1 MKCKNTIAMVLAG
14 AMLLPSNAFAADLSQ
29 YKDFPN
35 DWSAKSLEQ
44 AIDNGLLNGS
54 NGMIDAKG
62 LLTRAQMAAIV
73 SRSFGAAK
81 TASLD
86 DYRDVL
92 PSAWYYSD
100 MAKAV
105 KMGAFQGANGLL
117 NPDATIT
124 REEAFTVLARAFALE
139 GGGSATLKDFVDGG
153 TVSSWA
159 SESVAAL
166 VAGGYVNGANGML
179 NLKNNITRAEF
190 AKVIT
195 GMAASYVGAEGVSSK
210 TVEGNVIVRESGAS
224 LSGMTING
232 DLIIAD
238 SADKVSLDNV
248 KVTGRIV
255 IRGGADAVGIKNTTA
270 GKGVLVSSPNG
281 AAAISVSGGS
291 VGTVTAKSDLS
302 LSGSVSN
309 VAVTDKATLTVEKNA
324 SVGTVTVSAAGSKVT
339 GDGKV
344 TNVQANANNVTVT
357 SKGAKVTAGSGVSGV
372 KAGDKAVE
380 SGKSETVGTASSSG
394 GSSSGG
400 GSSSSRSD
408 YSYVLMNIPY
418 GEFYKAE
425 LNENA
430 AAVDAVS
437 SATKNKTRIGTLA
450 GGSYHVNPDGSDITG
465 VTYPVRVKTSDLSG
479 LKKVTDSD
487 SVSIT
492 VNKKG
497 KDETSTYTGKEALF
511 ESASY
516 SYYAL
521 SSTPS
526 YYKEATLTD
535 GKWSFGKATGAA
547 SEDTATIAKFKT
559 SGHHADYEMKVESD
573 KITKGQKVY
582 AVVVTDTDGNS
593 YGLRHVAEIW
603 HAIELGFN
611 ADSPIAG
618 KTIKTI
624 TYYTDDGVIEL
635 NLNEALYVPAQAAT
649 AKVAEADFSAGETAV
664 TLSKDLPSDF
674 DAKYSVTVAD
684 KESDFFR
691 YENGK
696 ITWDK
701 NGEAPSGT
709 YQLTIT
715 DQGGK
720 YAPITAQINLNVYA
734 YAAVPYDEYWKSE
747 GVYLSGSDWKASSD
761 EVDRD
766 DNKGH
771 QEHDKGAFDAVS
783 RATTNHGLHRGS
795 FQQSVVVHGTKDG
808 ETYDYHPLA
817 WNDGNNFVDADGNT
831 YNRNEIG
838 ITSYDI
844 TGIKYVPVKVS
855 ASDFADFS
863 TKYTVTKNGKTL
875 QGGYSEQNLSAY
887 TAVAAVDKDTN
898 GLKEV
903 TKKGDSFS
911 FGARKTGSGSGIQGE
926 ELKTANEGIHAAAK
940 EYSGNFGEMLR
951 VDLDNTKDGTKY
963 YGDLGSH
970 MQTVVW
976 KYYGSGNEV
985 LATYG
990 TKFAAD
996 DWMHKSMGIQLGL
1009 TDSLRAKLPEG
1020 TDGTGKWTITVYA
1033 LGYSDTTYTVNVTA
1047 DNLPQKVDAMTDEQK
1062 TQLTA
1067 LKDAAKELLDNK
1079 SADEYKSV
1087 AEAQWAALTEHYNE
1101 AVTMLAKADATSA
1114 EAEEL
1119 LGELPG
1125 LIAPIK
1131 LAPVTETY
1139 TALFPVLNDKKYD
1152 DYWLEQ
1158 VAQKM
1163 GKSKTDDTVKKTT
1176 DYLKNVCS
1184 GKIYGEEAE
1193 KQYNKSDMFQFDC
1206 EFINGVDTIQFDGN
1220 TIKGTQDGKDVFSH
1234 QYNYIGEVTVGEG
1247 DMSFTGDLYKTN
1259 DKDAGEFTYFIMR
1272 DDTPDTTQHIE
1283 FRYGSDLEALKGYVT
1298 GKYAYWLAAGIPVNS
1313 EDDFVKKCIKLFV
1326 DENVE
1331 EQEATDAPEVSKME
1345 LTKDMFDTYYL
1356 MSFDGT
1362 DLTALDAYLNKIT
1375 EITINDTVCSY
1386 FSGYTLQVG
1395 TNGKDTIKFKES
1407 NFTADGTYN
1416 IVIKAEGYKDL
1427 TYTYTKGN
1435 GGNTEPDTPVTE
1447 TKHITGTISPE
1458 DDNTDGI
1465 EEAYDFSFDIKL
1477 QDGTILEI
1485 FNDTTNAG
1493 GNDTYWKKATT
1504 KGNPKKNQA
1513 GMFTQLLNKKASDIN
1528 EYDTVS
1534 GATVSSNAI
1543 KNAVKAALGA
1553 ND

>member
-44 AIDNGLLNGS
+44 AIDDGLLNGS

-73 SRSFGAAK
+73 SRAFGAAK

-100 MAKAV
+100 MGKAV

-117 NPDATIT
+117 NPDAPIT

-195 GMAASYVGAEGVSSK
+195 GMAASYVGAEGVSGK
-210 TVEGNVIVRESGAS
+210 TVEGNMIVRESGAS

-255 IRGGADAVGIKNTTA
+255 IRGGADAVSIKDSKA

-357 SKGAKVTAGSGVSGV
+357 SKGTKVTAGSGVSGV
-372 KAGDKAVE
+372 KAGDKAVD
-380 SGKSETVGTASSSG
+380 SGKTETVGTASSSG

-582 AVVVTDTDGNS
+582 AVVLTDTDGNT
-593 YGLRHVAEIW
+593 YGLHHVTEIW
-603 HAIELGFN
+603 RATELGFES
-611 ADSPIAG
+611 DSALVG
-618 KTIKTI
+618 KTISAV
-624 TYYTDDGVIEL
+624 TYYTDDGVIKLKLAEKL
-635 NLNEALYVPAQAAT
+635 YVPHIAKDAKAEVAKFDADAKETTLTLSGVPEDFAQNVKVPDGMSYADGKIKFGSALPGSYTVTVSDAKGKYADVTASFTVSTSKAAAKYDASSVALKKADSAEDADFTNFLKNITSVKVGDKKYAATDKDAVTIIKKDGAIDEDAKSNNEALFADGKEKTLTVSAAGYPDLT
-649 AKVAEADFSAGETAV
+649 FSYT
-664 TLSKDLPSDF
+664 P
-674 DAKYSVTVAD
+674 
-684 KESDFFR
+684 
-691 YENGK
+691 
-696 ITWDK
+696 
-701 NGEAPSGT
+701 T
-709 YQLTIT
+709 YT
-715 DQGGK
+715 
-720 YAPITAQINLNVYA
+720 YA
-734 YAAVPYDEYWKSE
+734 YAAVPYDEYWQSE
-747 GVYLSGSDWKASSD
+747 GVYLNKGSEWDAGSDA
-761 EVDRD
+761 RD
-766 DNKGH
+766 GH
-771 QEHDKGAFDAVS
+771 NEYDKGAFDAVS

-795 FQQSVVVHGTKDG
+795 FQQSVVIHTDDKD
-808 ETYDYHPLA
+808 YYPVA
-817 WNDGNNFVDADGNT
+817 WTDGDNFVDADGKT
-831 YNRNEIG
+831 YNKKEIG
-838 ITSYDI
+838 ITSYNI

-855 ASDFADFS
+855 SSDFADFC
-863 TKYTVTKNGKTL
+863 KQYTVTKNGETL
-875 QGGYSEQNLSAY
+875 QGGYSEFNLNAY

-903 TKKGDSFS
+903 TLGSNGYT
-911 FGARKTGSGSGIQGE
+911 FGARQTGEGSGIKGE
-926 ELKTANEGIHAAAK
+926 ALKTADKAITAAAK

-951 VDLDNTKDGTKY
+951 VDLNNN
-963 YGDLGSH
+963 YGDLGGH

-976 KYYGSGNEV
+976 KYYGTDEKNTTP

-996 DWMHKSMGIQLGL
+996 NWMHRIMGIQLGL
-1009 TDSLRAKLPEG
+1009 TDSLRAKLPKD

-1033 LGYSDTTYTVNVTA
+1033 LGYRDTTYEVNVTA
-1047 DNLPQKVDAMTDEQK
+1047 DNLPKKVEPMTEKQKEQLESLRDQAK
-1062 TQLTA
+1062 VLLA
-1067 LKDAAKELLDNK
+1067 AAKDSNNLTPAETTLKAHYDEIVALL
-1079 SADEYKSV
+1079 A
-1087 AEAQWAALTEHYNE
+1087 
-1101 AVTMLAKADATSA
+1101 
-1114 EAEEL
+1114 
-1119 LGELPG
+1119 
-1125 LIAPIK
+1125 
-1131 LAPVTETY
+1131 
-1139 TALFPVLNDKKYD
+1139 
-1152 DYWLEQ
+1152 
-1158 VAQKM
+1158 
-1163 GKSKTDDTVKKTT
+1163 
-1176 DYLKNVCS
+1176 
-1184 GKIYGEEAE
+1184 
-1193 KQYNKSDMFQFDC
+1193 
-1206 EFINGVDTIQFDGN
+1206 
-1220 TIKGTQDGKDVFSH
+1220 
-1234 QYNYIGEVTVGEG
+1234 
-1247 DMSFTGDLYKTN
+1247 
-1259 DKDAGEFTYFIMR
+1259 DKDATKAAADGLIQEVPGYITAVENERKSTTNKTANGEAT
-1272 DDTPDTTQHIE
+1272 
-1283 FRYGSDLEALKGYVT
+1283 VT
-1298 GKYAYWLAAGIPVNS
+1298 MTDGKYVAGSYQAKVTVTFDSDGRVVSVVDNDTQPGYNSTYW
-1313 EDDFVKKCIKLFV
+1313 
-1326 DENVE
+1326 
-1331 EQEATDAPEVSKME
+1331 TDATAMF
-1345 LTKDMFDTYYL
+1345 TKFV
-1356 MSFDGT
+1356 GK
-1362 DLTALDAYLNKIT
+1362 TAS
-1375 EITINDTVCSY
+1375 EI
-1386 FSGYTLQVG
+1386 
-1395 TNGKDTIKFKES
+1395 
-1407 NFTADGTYN
+1407 
-1416 IVIKAEGYKDL
+1416 
-1427 TYTYTKGN
+1427 
-1435 GGNTEPDTPVTE
+1435 
-1447 TKHITGTISPE
+1447 
-1458 DDNTDGI
+1458 DGI
-1465 EEAYDFSFDIKL
+1465 
-1477 QDGTILEI
+1477 
-1485 FNDTTNAG
+1485 NA
-1493 GNDTYWKKATT
+1493 
-1504 KGNPKKNQA
+1504 
-1513 GMFTQLLNKKASDIN
+1513 
-1528 EYDTVS
+1528 VS

-1543 KNAVKAALGA
+1543 KKAVKNALS
-1553 ND
+1553 N

>member
-44 AIDNGLLNGS
+44 AIDDGLLNGS

-73 SRSFGAAK
+73 SRAFGAAK

-100 MAKAV
+100 MGKAV

-117 NPDATIT
+117 NPDAPIT

-195 GMAASYVGAEGVSSK
+195 GMAASYVGAEGVSGK
-210 TVEGNVIVRESGAS
+210 TVEGNVIVRESGAP

-255 IRGGADAVGIKNTTA
+255 IRGGADAVGIKNTTT

-357 SKGAKVTAGSGVSGV
+357 SKGTKVTAGSGVSGV

-582 AVVVTDTDGNS
+582 AVVLTDTDGNT
-593 YGLRHVAEIW
+593 YGLHHVTEIW
-603 HAIELGFN
+603 RATELGFES
-611 ADSPIAG
+611 DSALVG
-618 KTIKTI
+618 KTISAV
-624 TYYTDDGVIEL
+624 TYYTDDGVIKLKLAEKL
-635 NLNEALYVPAQAAT
+635 YVPHIAKDAKAEVAKFDADAKETTLTLSGFPEDFAQNVKVPDGMSYADGKIKFGSALPGSYTVTVSDAKGKYADVTASFTVSTSKAAAKYDASSVALKKADSAEDADFTNFLKNITSVKVGDKKYAATDKDAVTIIKKDGAIDEDAKSNNEALFADGKEKTLTVSAAGYPDLT
-649 AKVAEADFSAGETAV
+649 FSYT
-664 TLSKDLPSDF
+664 P
-674 DAKYSVTVAD
+674 
-684 KESDFFR
+684 
-691 YENGK
+691 
-696 ITWDK
+696 
-701 NGEAPSGT
+701 T
-709 YQLTIT
+709 YT
-715 DQGGK
+715 
-720 YAPITAQINLNVYA
+720 YA
-734 YAAVPYDEYWKSE
+734 YAAVPYDEYWQSE
-747 GVYLSGSDWKASSD
+747 GVYL
-761 EVDRD
+761 
-766 DNKGH
+766 NKGSEWDAGFDARDGH
-771 QEHDKGAFDAVS
+771 NEYDKGAFDAVS

-795 FQQSVVVHGTKDG
+795 FQQSVVIHTADKD
-808 ETYDYHPLA
+808 YYPVA
-817 WNDGNNFVDADGNT
+817 WTDGDNFVDADGKT
-831 YNRNEIG
+831 YNKKEIG
-838 ITSYDI
+838 ITSYNI

-855 ASDFADFS
+855 SSDFADFC
-863 TKYTVTKNGKTL
+863 KQYTVTKNGETL
-875 QGGYSEQNLSAY
+875 QGGYSEFNLNAY

-903 TKKGDSFS
+903 TLGSNGYT
-911 FGARKTGSGSGIQGE
+911 FGARQTGEGSGIKGE
-926 ELKTANEGIHAAAK
+926 ALKTADKAITAAAK

-951 VDLDNTKDGTKY
+951 VDLNNN
-963 YGDLGSH
+963 YGDLGGH

-976 KYYGSGNEV
+976 KYYGTDEKNTTP

-996 DWMHKSMGIQLGL
+996 NWMHKTMGIQLGL
-1009 TDSLRAKLPEG
+1009 TDSLRAKLPDG
-1020 TDGTGKWTITVYA
+1020 KDGTGKWTITVYA
-1033 LGYSDTTYTVNVTA
+1033 LGYSDTTYTVNVA
-1047 DNLPQKVDAMTDEQK
+1047 AENLPKKVELMTEKQKEQLESLRDQAK
-1062 TQLTA
+1062 KL
-1067 LKDAAKELLDNK
+1067 LDAAADQNNLTPKEAELKKHYDEIVALLAK
-1079 SADEYKSV
+1079 SGANSV
-1087 AEAQWAALTEHYNE
+1087 EAQ
-1101 AVTMLAKADATSA
+1101 
-1114 EAEEL
+1114 EL
-1119 LGELPG
+1119 IDEVPK
-1125 LIAPIK
+1125 LI
-1131 LAPVTETY
+1131 
-1139 TALFPVLNDKKYD
+1139 
-1152 DYWLEQ
+1152 
-1158 VAQKM
+1158 
-1163 GKSKTDDTVKKTT
+1163 
-1176 DYLKNVCS
+1176 
-1184 GKIYGEEAE
+1184 
-1193 KQYNKSDMFQFDC
+1193 
-1206 EFINGVDTIQFDGN
+1206 
-1220 TIKGTQDGKDVFSH
+1220 KDVEDARK
-1234 QYNYIGEVTVGEG
+1234 QPT
-1247 DMSFTGDLYKTN
+1247 KP
-1259 DKDAGEFTYFIMR
+1259 DKPT
-1272 DDTPDTTQHIE
+1272 
-1283 FRYGSDLEALKGYVT
+1283 
-1298 GKYAYWLAAGIPVNS
+1298 
-1313 EDDFVKKCIKLFV
+1313 
-1326 DENVE
+1326 
-1331 EQEATDAPEVSKME
+1331 
-1345 LTKDMFDTYYL
+1345 
-1356 MSFDGT
+1356 
-1362 DLTALDAYLNKIT
+1362 
-1375 EITINDTVCSY
+1375 
-1386 FSGYTLQVG
+1386 
-1395 TNGKDTIKFKES
+1395 
-1407 NFTADGTYN
+1407 
-1416 IVIKAEGYKDL
+1416 
-1427 TYTYTKGN
+1427 
-1435 GGNTEPDTPVTE
+1435 TE
-1447 TKHITGTISPE
+1447 TKTITGKITPK
-1458 DDNTDGI
+1458 DDDDGNI
-1465 EEAYDFSFDIKL
+1465 DEGYNFSFDVTL
-1477 QDGTILEI
+1477 QDGTII
-1485 FNDTTNAG
+1485 NISNDTTDAG
-1493 GNDTYWKKATT
+1493 GNKKYWKWATT
-1504 KGNPKKNQA
+1504 EGHKGIT
-1513 GMFTQLLNKKASDIN
+1513 GLFTSLLNKTASEIGNVDAV
-1528 EYDTVS
+1528 T

-1543 KNAVKAALGA
+1543 KTAVKNALS

>member
-44 AIDNGLLNGS
+44 AIDDGLLNGS

-100 MAKAV
+100 MGKAV

-117 NPDATIT
+117 NPDAPIT

-195 GMAASYVGAEGVSSK
+195 GMAASYVGAEGVSGK

-255 IRGGADAVGIKNTTA
+255 IRGGAAAVGIKDTTA

-324 SVGTVTVSAAGSKVT
+324 SVGTVTVSAAGSKIT

-380 SGKSETVGTASSSG
+380 SGKTETVGSTSTSSG
-394 GSSSGG
+394 GSSG

-425 LNENA
+425 LSENA
-430 AAVDAVS
+430 PAVDAVS
-437 SATKNKTRIGTLA
+437 SATMNKTRSGLA
-450 GGSYHVNPDGSDITG
+450 AGSYHVNADGSDITG
-465 VTYPVRVKTSDLSG
+465 VIYPVRVKTSDLSG
-479 LKKVTDSD
+479 LTQVTDSS

-492 VNKKG
+492 TTLKG
-497 KDETSTYTGKEALF
+497 KTSTTEYKGQDALF
-511 ESASY
+511 ESESH
-516 SYYAL
+516 SYYYL

-526 YYKEATLTD
+526 FYKEATLSD
-535 GKWSFGKATGAA
+535 GKWTFGKATGAA
-547 SEDTATIAKFKT
+547 SEGTATIAKFKT
-559 SGHHADYEMKVESD
+559 SGHHTDYEIKVESD

-603 HAIELGFN
+603 HAIELGFE
-611 ADSPIAG
+611 ADSALVG
-618 KTIKTI
+618 KTISAV
-624 TYYTDDGVIEL
+624 TYYTDDGVIKL
-635 NLNEALYVPAQAAT
+635 NLAEKLHVPVISGAKAEVAKSAAD
-649 AKVAEADFSAGETAV
+649 AKETTL
-664 TLSKDLPSDF
+664 TLSGFPEDFAQNVKVPEGMSYADGKINFGSALPGSYTVTVS
-674 DAKYSVTVAD
+674 DAK
-684 KESDFFR
+684 
-691 YENGK
+691 
-696 ITWDK
+696 
-701 NGEAPSGT
+701 
-709 YQLTIT
+709 
-715 DQGGK
+715 GK
-720 YAPITAQINLNVYA
+720 YADVTANFTVSTSKVAAKYDSESVSLKAADGANDAALANYLKNITSVKVGDKEYAATDKDAVTIINSNGYLDLTAKPFADMKSGSSYTITVKANYYKDQEFTVTIPEHIYA
-734 YAAVPYDEYWKSE
+734 YAAVPYDEYWKNE
-747 GVYLSGSDWKASSD
+747 GVDLSGSDWDASSD

-766 DNKGH
+766 DGRGH

-795 FQQSVVVHGTKDG
+795 FQQSVVIHTADK
-808 ETYDYHPLA
+808 DYHPVSWTDA
-817 WNDGNNFVDADGNT
+817 DNFVDADGKT
-831 YNRNEIG
+831 YNKKEIG
-838 ITSYDI
+838 ITSYNI

-855 ASDFADFS
+855 SSDFVDFC
-863 TKYTVTKNGKTL
+863 KNYTVTQNGETL
-875 QGGYSEQNLSAY
+875 QGGFSEQNLSAY
-887 TAVAAVDKDTN
+887 TAVAAVDSTTN

-903 TKKGDSFS
+903 RKDGSTFS
-911 FGARKTGSGSGIQGE
+911 FGARQPGSGSGIKGE
-926 ELKTANEGIHAAAK
+926 TLKNADEAITAAPK

-951 VDLDNTKDGTKY
+951 VDLNNN

-976 KYYGSGNEV
+976 KYYGTDESNTTP

-996 DWMHKSMGIQLGL
+996 NWMHKTMGIQLGL
-1009 TDSLRAKLPEG
+1009 TDSLRFKLPEG
-1020 TDGTGKWTITVYA
+1020 TDGTGKWTLTVYA
-1033 LGYSDTTYTVNVTA
+1033 LGYSDTTYEVTVTA
-1047 DNLPQKVDAMTDEQK
+1047 DNLPKAVESMTAEQK
-1062 TQLTA
+1062 TQLEKLRNQA
-1067 LKDAAKELLDNK
+1067 KVLLDAAKDSNNLTPAETTLKAHYDEIVTLL
-1079 SADEYKSV
+1079 A
-1087 AEAQWAALTEHYNE
+1087 
-1101 AVTMLAKADATSA
+1101 
-1114 EAEEL
+1114 
-1119 LGELPG
+1119 
-1125 LIAPIK
+1125 
-1131 LAPVTETY
+1131 
-1139 TALFPVLNDKKYD
+1139 
-1152 DYWLEQ
+1152 
-1158 VAQKM
+1158 
-1163 GKSKTDDTVKKTT
+1163 
-1176 DYLKNVCS
+1176 
-1184 GKIYGEEAE
+1184 
-1193 KQYNKSDMFQFDC
+1193 
-1206 EFINGVDTIQFDGN
+1206 
-1220 TIKGTQDGKDVFSH
+1220 
-1234 QYNYIGEVTVGEG
+1234 
-1247 DMSFTGDLYKTN
+1247 
-1259 DKDAGEFTYFIMR
+1259 DKDATKAAADGLIQEVPGYIAAVENERKSTTNKTANGEAAVSFGYIAKVTVTFDSDGKVVSVVDNGTAPDSNSYFWNI
-1272 DDTPDTTQHIE
+1272 
-1283 FRYGSDLEALKGYVT
+1283 ALGHF
-1298 GKYAYWLAAGIPVNS
+1298 
-1313 EDDFVKKCIKLFV
+1313 DRFVGV
-1326 DENVE
+1326 
-1331 EQEATDAPEVSKME
+1331 
-1345 LTKDMFDTYYL
+1345 TKDTVD
-1356 MSFDGT
+1356 SV
-1362 DLTALDAYLNKIT
+1362 DAT
-1375 EITINDTVCSY
+1375 
-1386 FSGYTLQVG
+1386 
-1395 TNGKDTIKFKES
+1395 
-1407 NFTADGTYN
+1407 
-1416 IVIKAEGYKDL
+1416 
-1427 TYTYTKGN
+1427 
-1435 GGNTEPDTPVTE
+1435 
-1447 TKHITGTISPE
+1447 
-1458 DDNTDGI
+1458 
-1465 EEAYDFSFDIKL
+1465 
-1477 QDGTILEI
+1477 
-1485 FNDTTNAG
+1485 
-1493 GNDTYWKKATT
+1493 
-1504 KGNPKKNQA
+1504 
-1513 GMFTQLLNKKASDIN
+1513 
-1528 EYDTVS
+1528 S
-1534 GATVSSNAI
+1534 GATVSM
-1543 KNAVKAALGA
+1543 NAVKEAVKNALSK
-1553 ND
+1553 

>member
-1 MKCKNTIAMVLAG
+1 VKCKNTIAMVLAG

-29 YKDFPN
+29 YRDFPN

-44 AIDNGLLNGS
+44 AIDDGLLNGS

-73 SRSFGAAK
+73 SRAFGAAK

-100 MAKAV
+100 MGKAV

-117 NPDATIT
+117 NPDAPIT

-195 GMAASYVGAEGVSSK
+195 GMAASYVGAEGVSGK
-210 TVEGNVIVRESGAS
+210 TVEGNMVVRESGAS

-255 IRGGADAVGIKNTTA
+255 IRGGADAVSIKNTTA

-582 AVVVTDTDGNS
+582 AVVLTDTDGNT
-593 YGLRHVAEIW
+593 YGLHHVTEIW
-603 HAIELGFN
+603 RATELGFES
-611 ADSPIAG
+611 DSALVG
-618 KTIKTI
+618 KTISAV
-624 TYYTDDGVIEL
+624 TYYTDDGVIKLKLAEKL
-635 NLNEALYVPAQAAT
+635 YVPHIAKDAKAEVAKFDADAKETTLTLSGFPEDFAQNVKVPDGMSYADGKIKFGSALPGSYTVTVSDAKGKYADVTASFTVSTSKAAAKYDASSVALKKADSAEDADFTNFLKNITSVKVGDKKYAATDKDAVTIIKKDGAIDEDAKSNNEALFADGKEKTLTVSAAGYPDLT
-649 AKVAEADFSAGETAV
+649 FSYT
-664 TLSKDLPSDF
+664 P
-674 DAKYSVTVAD
+674 
-684 KESDFFR
+684 
-691 YENGK
+691 
-696 ITWDK
+696 
-701 NGEAPSGT
+701 T
-709 YQLTIT
+709 YT
-715 DQGGK
+715 
-720 YAPITAQINLNVYA
+720 YA
-734 YAAVPYDEYWKSE
+734 YAAVPYDEYWQSE
-747 GVYLSGSDWKASSD
+747 GVYL
-761 EVDRD
+761 
-766 DNKGH
+766 NKGSEWDAGFDARDGH
-771 QEHDKGAFDAVS
+771 NEYDKGAFDAVS

-795 FQQSVVVHGTKDG
+795 FQQSVVIHTADKD
-808 ETYDYHPLA
+808 YYPVA
-817 WNDGNNFVDADGNT
+817 WTDGDNFVDADGKT
-831 YNRNEIG
+831 YNKKEIG
-838 ITSYDI
+838 ITSYNI

-855 ASDFADFS
+855 SSDFADFC
-863 TKYTVTKNGKTL
+863 KQYTVTKNGETL
-875 QGGYSEQNLSAY
+875 QGGYSEFNLNAY

-903 TKKGDSFS
+903 TLGSNGYT
-911 FGARKTGSGSGIQGE
+911 FGARQTGEGSGIKGE
-926 ELKTANEGIHAAAK
+926 ALKTADKAITAAAK

-951 VDLDNTKDGTKY
+951 VDLNNN
-963 YGDLGSH
+963 YGDLGGH

-976 KYYGSGNEV
+976 KYYGTDEKNTTP

-996 DWMHKSMGIQLGL
+996 NWMHKTMGIQLGL
-1009 TDSLRAKLPEG
+1009 TDSLRAKLPDG
-1020 TDGTGKWTITVYA
+1020 KDGTGKWTITVYA
-1033 LGYSDTTYTVNVTA
+1033 LGYSDTTYTVNVA
-1047 DNLPQKVDAMTDEQK
+1047 AENLPKKVELMTEKQKEQLESLRDQAK
-1062 TQLTA
+1062 KL
-1067 LKDAAKELLDNK
+1067 LDAAADQNNLTPKEAELKKHYDEIVALLAK
-1079 SADEYKSV
+1079 SGANSV
-1087 AEAQWAALTEHYNE
+1087 EAQ
-1101 AVTMLAKADATSA
+1101 
-1114 EAEEL
+1114 EL
-1119 LGELPG
+1119 IDEVPK
-1125 LIAPIK
+1125 LI
-1131 LAPVTETY
+1131 
-1139 TALFPVLNDKKYD
+1139 
-1152 DYWLEQ
+1152 
-1158 VAQKM
+1158 
-1163 GKSKTDDTVKKTT
+1163 
-1176 DYLKNVCS
+1176 
-1184 GKIYGEEAE
+1184 
-1193 KQYNKSDMFQFDC
+1193 
-1206 EFINGVDTIQFDGN
+1206 
-1220 TIKGTQDGKDVFSH
+1220 KDVEDARK
-1234 QYNYIGEVTVGEG
+1234 QPT
-1247 DMSFTGDLYKTN
+1247 KP
-1259 DKDAGEFTYFIMR
+1259 DKPT
-1272 DDTPDTTQHIE
+1272 
-1283 FRYGSDLEALKGYVT
+1283 
-1298 GKYAYWLAAGIPVNS
+1298 
-1313 EDDFVKKCIKLFV
+1313 
-1326 DENVE
+1326 
-1331 EQEATDAPEVSKME
+1331 
-1345 LTKDMFDTYYL
+1345 
-1356 MSFDGT
+1356 
-1362 DLTALDAYLNKIT
+1362 
-1375 EITINDTVCSY
+1375 
-1386 FSGYTLQVG
+1386 
-1395 TNGKDTIKFKES
+1395 
-1407 NFTADGTYN
+1407 
-1416 IVIKAEGYKDL
+1416 
-1427 TYTYTKGN
+1427 
-1435 GGNTEPDTPVTE
+1435 TE
-1447 TKHITGTISPE
+1447 TKTITGKITPK
-1458 DDNTDGI
+1458 DDDDGNI
-1465 EEAYDFSFDIKL
+1465 DEGYNFSFDVTL
-1477 QDGTILEI
+1477 QDGTII
-1485 FNDTTNAG
+1485 NISNDTTDAG
-1493 GNDTYWKKATT
+1493 GNKKYWKWATT
-1504 KGNPKKNQA
+1504 EGHKGIT
-1513 GMFTQLLNKKASDIN
+1513 GLFTSLLNKTASEIGNVDAV
-1528 EYDTVS
+1528 T

-1543 KNAVKAALGA
+1543 KTAVKNALS

>member
-29 YKDFPN
+29 YRDFPN

-44 AIDNGLLNGS
+44 AIDDGLLNGS

-73 SRSFGAAK
+73 SRAFGAAK

-100 MAKAV
+100 MGKAV

-117 NPDATIT
+117 NPDAPIT

-195 GMAASYVGAEGVSSK
+195 GMAASYVGAEGVSGK
-210 TVEGNVIVRESGAS
+210 TVEGNMIVRESGAS

-255 IRGGADAVGIKNTTA
+255 IRGGADAVSIKNTTA

-582 AVVVTDTDGNS
+582 AVVLTDTDGNT
-593 YGLRHVAEIW
+593 YGLHHVTEIW
-603 HAIELGFN
+603 RATELGFES
-611 ADSPIAG
+611 DSALVG
-618 KTIKTI
+618 KTISAV
-624 TYYTDDGVIEL
+624 TYYTDDGVIKLKLAEKL
-635 NLNEALYVPAQAAT
+635 YVPHIAKDAKAEVAKFDADAKETTLTLSGFPEDFAQNVKVPDGMSYADGKIKFGSALPGSYTVTVSDAKGKYADVTASFTVSTSKAAAKYDASSVALKKADSAEDADFTNFLKNITSVKVGDKKYAATDKDAVTIIKKDGAIDEDAKSNNEALFADGKEKTLTVSAAGYPDLT
-649 AKVAEADFSAGETAV
+649 FSYT
-664 TLSKDLPSDF
+664 P
-674 DAKYSVTVAD
+674 
-684 KESDFFR
+684 
-691 YENGK
+691 
-696 ITWDK
+696 
-701 NGEAPSGT
+701 T
-709 YQLTIT
+709 YT
-715 DQGGK
+715 
-720 YAPITAQINLNVYA
+720 YA
-734 YAAVPYDEYWKSE
+734 YAAVPYDEYWQSE
-747 GVYLSGSDWKASSD
+747 GVYL
-761 EVDRD
+761 
-766 DNKGH
+766 NKGSEWDAGFDARDGH
-771 QEHDKGAFDAVS
+771 NEYDKGAFDAVS

-795 FQQSVVVHGTKDG
+795 FQQSVVIHTADKD
-808 ETYDYHPLA
+808 YYPVA
-817 WNDGNNFVDADGNT
+817 WTDGDNFVDADGKT
-831 YNRNEIG
+831 YNKKEIG
-838 ITSYDI
+838 ITSYNI

-855 ASDFADFS
+855 SSDFADFC
-863 TKYTVTKNGKTL
+863 KQYTVTKNGETL
-875 QGGYSEQNLSAY
+875 QGGYSEFNLNAY

-903 TKKGDSFS
+903 TLGSNGYT
-911 FGARKTGSGSGIQGE
+911 FGARQTGEGSGIKGE
-926 ELKTANEGIHAAAK
+926 ALKTADKAITAAAK

-951 VDLDNTKDGTKY
+951 VDLNNN
-963 YGDLGSH
+963 YGDLGGH

-976 KYYGSGNEV
+976 KYYGTDEKNTTP

-996 DWMHKSMGIQLGL
+996 NWMHKTMGIQLGL
-1009 TDSLRAKLPEG
+1009 TDSLRAKLPDG
-1020 TDGTGKWTITVYA
+1020 KDGTGKWTITVYA
-1033 LGYSDTTYTVNVTA
+1033 LGYSDTTYTVNVA
-1047 DNLPQKVDAMTDEQK
+1047 AENLPKKVELMTEKQKEQLESLRDQAK
-1062 TQLTA
+1062 KL
-1067 LKDAAKELLDNK
+1067 LDAAADQNNLTPKEAELKKHYDEIVALLAK
-1079 SADEYKSV
+1079 SGANSV
-1087 AEAQWAALTEHYNE
+1087 EAQ
-1101 AVTMLAKADATSA
+1101 
-1114 EAEEL
+1114 EL
-1119 LGELPG
+1119 IDEVPK
-1125 LIAPIK
+1125 LI
-1131 LAPVTETY
+1131 
-1139 TALFPVLNDKKYD
+1139 
-1152 DYWLEQ
+1152 
-1158 VAQKM
+1158 
-1163 GKSKTDDTVKKTT
+1163 
-1176 DYLKNVCS
+1176 
-1184 GKIYGEEAE
+1184 
-1193 KQYNKSDMFQFDC
+1193 
-1206 EFINGVDTIQFDGN
+1206 
-1220 TIKGTQDGKDVFSH
+1220 KDVEDARK
-1234 QYNYIGEVTVGEG
+1234 QPT
-1247 DMSFTGDLYKTN
+1247 KP
-1259 DKDAGEFTYFIMR
+1259 DKPT
-1272 DDTPDTTQHIE
+1272 
-1283 FRYGSDLEALKGYVT
+1283 
-1298 GKYAYWLAAGIPVNS
+1298 
-1313 EDDFVKKCIKLFV
+1313 
-1326 DENVE
+1326 
-1331 EQEATDAPEVSKME
+1331 
-1345 LTKDMFDTYYL
+1345 
-1356 MSFDGT
+1356 
-1362 DLTALDAYLNKIT
+1362 
-1375 EITINDTVCSY
+1375 
-1386 FSGYTLQVG
+1386 
-1395 TNGKDTIKFKES
+1395 
-1407 NFTADGTYN
+1407 
-1416 IVIKAEGYKDL
+1416 
-1427 TYTYTKGN
+1427 
-1435 GGNTEPDTPVTE
+1435 TE
-1447 TKHITGTISPE
+1447 TKTITGKITPK
-1458 DDNTDGI
+1458 DDDDGNI
-1465 EEAYDFSFDIKL
+1465 DEGYNFSFDVTL
-1477 QDGTILEI
+1477 QDGTII
-1485 FNDTTNAG
+1485 NISNDTTDAG
-1493 GNDTYWKKATT
+1493 GNKKYWKWATT
-1504 KGNPKKNQA
+1504 EGHKGIT
-1513 GMFTQLLNKKASDIN
+1513 GLFTSLLNKTASEIGNVDAV
-1528 EYDTVS
+1528 T

-1543 KNAVKAALGA
+1543 KTAVKNALS

>member
-29 YKDFPN
+29 YRDFPN

-44 AIDNGLLNGS
+44 AIDDGLLNGS

-73 SRSFGAAK
+73 SRAFGAAK

-100 MAKAV
+100 MGKAV

-117 NPDATIT
+117 NPDAPIT

-195 GMAASYVGAEGVSSK
+195 GMAASYVGAEGVSGK
-210 TVEGNVIVRESGAS
+210 TVEGNMIVRESGAS

-255 IRGGADAVGIKNTTA
+255 IRGGADAVSIKNTTA

-357 SKGAKVTAGSGVSGV
+357 NKGTKVTAGSGVSGV
-372 KAGDKAVE
+372 KAGDKTVDA
-380 SGKSETVGTASSSG
+380 GKTGTVGTAPSSG
-394 GSSSGG
+394 GSSSG

-418 GEFYKAE
+418 DEFYKAE
-425 LNENA
+425 LSENA
-430 AAVDAVS
+430 PAVDAVS
-437 SATKNKTRIGTLA
+437 SATKQKTRSGLA
-450 GGSYHVNPDGSDITG
+450 AGSYHVNADGSDITG
-465 VTYPVRVKTSDLSG
+465 VIYPVRVKTSDLSS
-479 LKKVTDSD
+479 LTQVTDSS

-492 VNKKG
+492 TTLKG
-497 KDETSTYTGKEALF
+497 KTSTTDYTGKDALF
-511 ESASY
+511 QSASH
-516 SYYAL
+516 SYYYL
-521 SSTPS
+521 SGTPS
-526 YYKEATLTD
+526 SYKEATLSD
-535 GKWSFGKATGAA
+535 GKWTFGKATGAA

-559 SGHHADYEMKVESD
+559 SGHHTDYEMEIESD
-573 KITKGQKVY
+573 KITEGQKVS
-582 AVVVTDTDGNS
+582 AVVLTDTDGNT

-603 HAIELGFN
+603 RATELGFGK
-611 ADSPIAG
+611 DSALVG
-618 KTIKTI
+618 KTISAV
-624 TYYTDDGVIEL
+624 TYYTDDGVIKL
-635 NLNEALYVPAQAAT
+635 NLEKKLYVPANAAT
-649 AKVAEADFSAGETAV
+649 VEADFSSGQTAV
-664 TLSKDLPSDF
+664 PFDLPSNF
-674 DAKYSVTVAD
+674 DAAYSFTVNGEASNFFTYAD
-684 KESDFFR
+684 
-691 YENGK
+691 GK

-701 NGEAPSGT
+701 SASDIPSGT
-709 YQLTIT
+709 YKLVIH
-715 DQGGK
+715 DKSGE
-720 YAPITAQINLNVYA
+720 YADITAQINLNVYA

-808 ETYDYHPLA
+808 EAYDYHPLA

-898 GLKEV
+898 GLKTV
-903 TKKGDSFS
+903 TKSRSGYT
-911 FGARKTGSGSGIQGE
+911 FGARQAGTGSGIQGE

-1101 AVTMLAKADATSA
+1101 AVTLLAKADATSA

-1176 DYLKNVCS
+1176 DYLKNICS

-1234 QYNYIGEVTVGEG
+1234 QYNYVGAITVGEG

-1331 EQEATDAPEVSKME
+1331 EQEATDAPKVSKME
-1345 LTKDMFDTYYL
+1345 LTKDMLDTYYL

-1375 EITINDTVCSY
+1375 EITINGTVCSY

-1447 TKHITGTISPE
+1447 TKTATLDMIQDQATAGASKKYKGDDYNITVTVKLSDGKITGVSATSTAGE
-1458 DDNTDGI
+1458 DDAEYFASLTSTFYDAFKGISADNT
-1465 EEAYDFSFDIKL
+1465 
-1477 QDGTILEI
+1477 
-1485 FNDTTNAG
+1485 
-1493 GNDTYWKKATT
+1493 
-1504 KGNPKKNQA
+1504 
-1513 GMFTQLLNKKASDIN
+1513 ASIDKI
-1528 EYDTVS
+1528 DAVS
-1534 GATVSSNAI
+1534 GATYSSATVKQAV
-1543 KNAVKAALGA
+1543 KNALSK
-1553 ND
+1553 

>member
-100 MAKAV
+100 MGKAV

-117 NPDATIT
+117 NPDAPIT

-195 GMAASYVGAEGVSSK
+195 GMAASYVGAEGVSGK

-255 IRGGADAVGIKNTTA
+255 IRGGADAVGIKDTTT

-372 KAGDKAVE
+372 KAGDKTVE
-380 SGKSETVGTASSSG
+380 SGKTETVGTASTSSG
-394 GSSSGG
+394 GSSGG

-418 GEFYKAE
+418 DEFYKAE

-479 LKKVTDSD
+479 LKTVTDSD

-492 VNKKG
+492 VKKSG
-497 KDETSTYTGKEALF
+497 KDETSTYTGREALF

-526 YYKEATLTD
+526 YYKEATLTN

-559 SGHHADYEMKVESD
+559 PGHHADYEIKVESD
-573 KITKGQKVY
+573 KIEKGQKVY
-582 AVVVTDTDGNS
+582 AVVLTDTDGNS
-593 YGLRHVAEIW
+593 YGLRHVVEIW
-603 HAIELGFN
+603 RATELGFE
-611 ADSPIAG
+611 ADSPIVG

-624 TYYTDDGVIEL
+624 TYYTDNGVIKL
-635 NLNEALYVPAQAAT
+635 NLAQEQYIPYI
-649 AKVAEADFSAGETAV
+649 AK
-664 TLSKDLPSDF
+664 
-674 DAKYSVTVAD
+674 DAKAEVAKSDADAKSTTLTLTGFPEDFKQEVKVPDGMTYSD
-684 KESDFFR
+684 
-691 YENGK
+691 GK
-696 ITWDK
+696 ITFGSALPGSYTVTVSDAK
-701 NGEAPSGT
+701 NKYAPVSTTFVLSTDTAVAGYNDTSKSLVKATDASDTAFANYLKNITSVKIGETTYNVSGKDAVKIIKDDGSIDENVKVNGEALFADGQKRTLVISATGYPALSVEYTPT
-709 YQLTIT
+709 YT
-715 DQGGK
+715 
-720 YAPITAQINLNVYA
+720 YA
-734 YAAVPYDEYWKSE
+734 YAAVPYDEYWQSE
-747 GVYLSGSDWKASSD
+747 GVTLSGSNLKASSD
-761 EVDRD
+761 VADRTQTSKD
-766 DNKGH
+766 GTVIE
-771 QEHDKGAFDAVS
+771 EHDKGAFDAVS

-795 FQQSVVVHGTKDG
+795 FQQSVVVHTADNK
-808 ETYDYHPLA
+808 DYHPVSWKDA
-817 WNDGNNFVDADGNT
+817 DNFVDADGKT
-831 YNRNEIG
+831 YNKKEIG

-855 ASDFADFS
+855 SSDFVDFC
-863 TKYTVTKNGKTL
+863 KNYTVTQNGETM
-875 QGGYSEQNLSAY
+875 QGGYGEVNLSAY
-887 TAVAAVDKDTN
+887 TAVAAVDSTTN

-903 TKKGDSFS
+903 TKNGSTFS
-911 FGARKTGSGSGIQGE
+911 FGARQTGSGSGIKGE
-926 ELKTANEGIHAAAK
+926 TLKNADEAITAAPK

-951 VDLDNTKDGTKY
+951 VDLNNN
-963 YGDLGSH
+963 YGDFGGH

-996 DWMHKSMGIQLGL
+996 NWMHKSMGIQLGL
-1009 TDSLRAKLPEG
+1009 TDSLRFKLPEG
-1020 TDGTGKWTITVYA
+1020 KDGTGKWTITVYA
-1033 LGYSDTTYTVNVTA
+1033 LGYSDTTYEVTVTA
-1047 DNLPQKVDAMTDEQK
+1047 DNLPKAVEPMTAEQK
-1062 TQLTA
+1062 TQLES
-1067 LKDAAKELLDNK
+1067 LRDQAKTLLDTAKDSNNLTPAETTLK
-1079 SADEYKSV
+1079 AHYDEIV
-1087 AEAQWAALTEHYNE
+1087 AL
-1101 AVTMLAKADATSA
+1101 LA
-1114 EAEEL
+1114 
-1119 LGELPG
+1119 
-1125 LIAPIK
+1125 
-1131 LAPVTETY
+1131 
-1139 TALFPVLNDKKYD
+1139 
-1152 DYWLEQ
+1152 
-1158 VAQKM
+1158 
-1163 GKSKTDDTVKKTT
+1163 
-1176 DYLKNVCS
+1176 
-1184 GKIYGEEAE
+1184 
-1193 KQYNKSDMFQFDC
+1193 
-1206 EFINGVDTIQFDGN
+1206 
-1220 TIKGTQDGKDVFSH
+1220 
-1234 QYNYIGEVTVGEG
+1234 
-1247 DMSFTGDLYKTN
+1247 
-1259 DKDAGEFTYFIMR
+1259 DKDAT
-1272 DDTPDTTQHIE
+1272 
-1283 FRYGSDLEALKGYVT
+1283 K
-1298 GKYAYWLAAGIPVNS
+1298 AA
-1313 EDDFVKKCIKLFV
+1313 
-1326 DENVE
+1326 
-1331 EQEATDAPEVSKME
+1331 
-1345 LTKDMFDTYYL
+1345 
-1356 MSFDGT
+1356 
-1362 DLTALDAYLNKIT
+1362 
-1375 EITINDTVCSY
+1375 
-1386 FSGYTLQVG
+1386 
-1395 TNGKDTIKFKES
+1395 
-1407 NFTADGTYN
+1407 ADGL
-1416 IVIKAEGYKDL
+1416 IQEVPGYIAAVENERA
-1427 TYTYTKGN
+1427 TKP
-1435 GGNTEPDTPVTE
+1435 TVE
-1447 TKHITGTISPE
+1447 TKTITGTISPS
-1458 DDNTDGI
+1458 DDKDENI
-1465 EEAYDFSFDIKL
+1465 ETGYNFSFEVTL
-1477 QDGTILEI
+1477 ENGTIMSI
-1485 FNDTTNAG
+1485 SNDTTDAG
-1493 GNDTYWKKATT
+1493 DNSKYWTWATT
-1504 KGNPKKNQA
+1504 EGHKGVA
-1513 GMFTQLLNKKASDIN
+1513 GLFNSLIGKSATEIDSVDA
-1528 EYDTVS
+1528 VS
-1534 GATVSSNAI
+1534 KATVSSNAI
-1543 KNAVKAALGA
+1543 KKAVKNALSK
-1553 ND
+1553 

>member
-14 AMLLPSNAFAADLSQ
+14 AMLLPTNAFAADLSQ
-29 YKDFPN
+29 YKDFPS

-44 AIDNGLLNGS
+44 AIDDGLLNGS

-73 SRSFGAAK
+73 SRAFGAAK

-100 MAKAV
+100 MGKAV

-117 NPDATIT
+117 NPDAPIT

-195 GMAASYVGAEGVSSK
+195 GMAASYVGAEGVSGK

-238 SADKVSLDNV
+238 SADKASLDNV

-255 IRGGADAVGIKNTTA
+255 IRGGADAVSIKDTTT

-380 SGKSETVGTASSSG
+380 SGKTETVGSTSISSG
-394 GSSSGG
+394 GSSGG
-400 GSSSSRSD
+400 GSNSSRSD

-418 GEFYKAE
+418 DEFYKAE

-437 SATKNKTRIGTLA
+437 SATKNKTRNGSLA

-497 KDETSTYTGKEALF
+497 KDETSTYTGREALF

-521 SSTPS
+521 SDTPS

-547 SEDTATIAKFKT
+547 SEDTATIAKFKAP
-559 SGHHADYEMKVESD
+559 GHHADYEMKVESD
-573 KITKGQKVY
+573 KIEKGQKVY

-603 HAIELGFN
+603 RATELGFES
-611 ADSPIAG
+611 DSALVG
-618 KTIKTI
+618 KTISAV
-624 TYYTDDGVIEL
+624 TYYTDDGVIKL
-635 NLNEALYVPAQAAT
+635 NLAKKLYAT
-649 AKVAEADFSAGETAV
+649 TVTAAEADFSSGETTV
-664 TLSKDLPSDF
+664 SFSNDLPSDF
-674 DAKYSVTVAD
+674 DAEYSVTVDD
-684 KESDFFR
+684 KESNFFQYDPKTR
-691 YENGK
+691 K
-696 ITWDK
+696 VTWNKDA
-701 NGEAPSGT
+701 EAPSGT
-709 YQLTIT
+709 YQLVIT
-715 DQGGK
+715 DK
-720 YAPITAQINLNVYA
+720 NNNYVPIIAQINLNVYA
-734 YAAVPYDEYWKSE
+734 YAAVPYDEYWRSE
-747 GVYLSGSDWKASSD
+747 GVYLSGDNWAASNSEQD
-761 EVDRD
+761 SRKEY
-766 DNKGH
+766 
-771 QEHDKGAFDAVS
+771 DKGAFDAVS
-783 RATTNHGLHRGS
+783 RATQNHGLHRGS
-795 FQQSVVVHGTKDG
+795 FQQDVVIHTADK
-808 ETYDYHPLA
+808 DYHPVYWLSGSEVA
-817 WNDGNNFVDADGNT
+817 DKDKGKKFVDQDGNT
-831 YNRNEIG
+831 YDKTQIG
-838 ITSYDI
+838 ITSYNI
-844 TGIKYVPVKVS
+844 TGIKYVPVKVK

-863 TKYTVTKNGKTL
+863 SKYTVTKNGGTL
-875 QGGYSEQNLSAY
+875 QGGYGEENLKSY

-911 FGARKTGSGSGIQGE
+911 FGARQTGSGSGIKGE
-926 ELKTANEGIHAAAK
+926 ELKTANEGIHAVAK
-940 EYSGNFGEMLR
+940 DYSGNFGEMLR
-951 VDLDNTKDGTKY
+951 VDLDNTKADTKY
-963 YGDLGSH
+963 YGDLGGH

-976 KYYGSGNEV
+976 KYYGPDESNTTP
-985 LATYG
+985 LAIYG

-996 DWMHKSMGIQLGL
+996 NWMHKSMGIQLGL
-1009 TDSLRAKLPEG
+1009 TDSLRFQLPEG
-1020 TDGTGKWTITVYA
+1020 TDGTGKWTLTVYA
-1033 LGYSDTTYTVNVTA
+1033 LGYSDTTYEVKVDA
-1047 DNLPQKVDAMTDEQK
+1047 KNLPQKVEPMTEEQRKKLESLRDEANTLLGAAADQNN
-1062 TQLTA
+1062 LTPKEAELKKHYDEIVA
-1067 LKDAAKELLDNK
+1067 LLAKSGANTEEAKELI
-1079 SADEYKSV
+1079 DEV
-1087 AEAQWAALTEHYNE
+1087 
-1101 AVTMLAKADATSA
+1101 
-1114 EAEEL
+1114 
-1119 LGELPG
+1119 PG
-1125 LIAPIK
+1125 LIKAVEDERKQPTKPDKPI
-1131 LAPVTETY
+1131 
-1139 TALFPVLNDKKYD
+1139 
-1152 DYWLEQ
+1152 
-1158 VAQKM
+1158 
-1163 GKSKTDDTVKKTT
+1163 
-1176 DYLKNVCS
+1176 
-1184 GKIYGEEAE
+1184 
-1193 KQYNKSDMFQFDC
+1193 
-1206 EFINGVDTIQFDGN
+1206 
-1220 TIKGTQDGKDVFSH
+1220 
-1234 QYNYIGEVTVGEG
+1234 
-1247 DMSFTGDLYKTN
+1247 
-1259 DKDAGEFTYFIMR
+1259 
-1272 DDTPDTTQHIE
+1272 
-1283 FRYGSDLEALKGYVT
+1283 
-1298 GKYAYWLAAGIPVNS
+1298 
-1313 EDDFVKKCIKLFV
+1313 
-1326 DENVE
+1326 
-1331 EQEATDAPEVSKME
+1331 
-1345 LTKDMFDTYYL
+1345 
-1356 MSFDGT
+1356 
-1362 DLTALDAYLNKIT
+1362 
-1375 EITINDTVCSY
+1375 
-1386 FSGYTLQVG
+1386 
-1395 TNGKDTIKFKES
+1395 
-1407 NFTADGTYN
+1407 
-1416 IVIKAEGYKDL
+1416 
-1427 TYTYTKGN
+1427 
-1435 GGNTEPDTPVTE
+1435 TE
-1447 TKHITGTISPE
+1447 TKTITGTIKPE
-1458 DDNTDGI
+1458 DDAKKNIVD
-1465 EEAYDFSFDIKL
+1465 AYDFSFEITL
-1477 QDGTILEI
+1477 QDGTII
-1485 FNDTTNAG
+1485 GFNNDTTDAGDDNAS
-1493 GNDTYWKKATT
+1493 YWKKATQ
-1504 KGNPKKNQA
+1504 GDSSKNIE
-1513 GMFTQLLNKKASDIN
+1513 GMFTKLLNKKASEIDGV
-1528 EYDTVS
+1528 DAVS
-1534 GATVSSNAI
+1534 KATVSSNAI
-1543 KNAVKAALGA
+1543 KKAIKNALS

>member
-44 AIDNGLLNGS
+44 AIDDGLLNGS

-100 MAKAV
+100 MGKAV

-117 NPDATIT
+117 NPDAPIT

-195 GMAASYVGAEGVSSK
+195 GMAASYVGAEGVSGK

-255 IRGGADAVGIKNTTA
+255 IRGGADAVSIKDTTA

-357 SKGAKVTAGSGVSGV
+357 SKGTKVTAGSGVSGV

-380 SGKSETVGTASSSG
+380 SGKTETVGSTSISSG
-394 GSSSGG
+394 GSSGG
-400 GSSSSRSD
+400 GSNSSRSD

-418 GEFYKAE
+418 DEFYKAE

-437 SATKNKTRIGTLA
+437 SATKNKTRNGSLA

-479 LKKVTDSD
+479 LTQVTDSS

-492 VNKKG
+492 TTLKG
-497 KDETSTYTGKEALF
+497 KTSTTEYKGQNALF
-511 ESASY
+511 ESESH
-516 SYYAL
+516 SYYYL

-526 YYKEATLTD
+526 FYKEATLSD
-535 GKWSFGKATGAA
+535 GKWTFGKATGAA
-547 SEDTATIAKFKT
+547 SEGTATIAKFKT
-559 SGHHADYEMKVESD
+559 SGHHTDYEIKVESD

-603 HAIELGFN
+603 HAIELGFE
-611 ADSPIAG
+611 ADSALVG
-618 KTIKTI
+618 KTISAV
-624 TYYTDDGVIEL
+624 TYYTDDGVIKL
-635 NLNEALYVPAQAAT
+635 NLAQEQYIPQQAAT
-649 AKVAEADFSAGETAV
+649 ATVTEADFAAGETTV
-664 TLSKDLPSDF
+664 TLSNDLPSDF
-674 DAKYSVTVAD
+674 TAAYSFTVNGEASNFFTYAD
-684 KESDFFR
+684 
-691 YENGK
+691 GK
-696 ITWDK
+696 ITWD
-701 NGEAPSGT
+701 ESASDIPSGT
-709 YQLTIT
+709 YQLVIH
-715 DQGGK
+715 DDSGK
-720 YAPITAQINLNVYA
+720 YADITAQIKLNVYA
-734 YAAVPYDEYWKSE
+734 YASVPYDEYWQSE
-747 GVYLSGSDWKASSD
+747 GVYLSGNNWTASSD
-761 EVDRD
+761 VADRTTS
-766 DNKGH
+766 NKDGSVTE
-771 QEHDKGAFDAVS
+771 EHDKGAFDAVS
-783 RATTNHGLHRGS
+783 RATQNHGLHRGS
-795 FQQSVVVHGTKDG
+795 FQQDVVIHTADR
-808 ETYDYHPLA
+808 DYHPVS
-817 WNDGNNFVDADGNT
+817 WPDEGKGNTFIDADGNT
-831 YNRNEIG
+831 YNKTEIG
-838 ITSYDI
+838 ITSYNI

-855 ASDFADFS
+855 ASDFADFC
-863 TKYTVTKNGKTL
+863 TKYTVTRNGETM
-875 QGGYSEQNLSAY
+875 QGGYSENNLSAY
-887 TAVAAVDKDTN
+887 TDLVAAVDANTN
-898 GLKEV
+898 GLKAV
-903 TKKGDSFS
+903 TKGKNGYT
-911 FGARKTGSGSGIQGE
+911 FGKRQTGTGSGIQGQSQ
-926 ELKTANEGIHAAAK
+926 KTADAGIAAAVK

-951 VDLDNTKDGTKY
+951 VDLDNTKDNTKY

-976 KYYGSGNEV
+976 KYYGTDESNTTP

-996 DWMHKSMGIQLGL
+996 NWMHKTMGIQLGL
-1009 TDSLRAKLPEG
+1009 TDSLRFKLPEG
-1020 TDGTGKWTITVYA
+1020 TDGTGKWTLTVYA
-1033 LGYSDTTYTVNVTA
+1033 LGYSDTTYEVTVTA
-1047 DNLPQKVDAMTDEQK
+1047 DNLPKAVESMTAEQK
-1062 TQLTA
+1062 TQLEKLRNQA
-1067 LKDAAKELLDNK
+1067 KVLLDAAKDSNNLTPAETTLKAHYDEIVTLL
-1079 SADEYKSV
+1079 A
-1087 AEAQWAALTEHYNE
+1087 
-1101 AVTMLAKADATSA
+1101 
-1114 EAEEL
+1114 
-1119 LGELPG
+1119 
-1125 LIAPIK
+1125 
-1131 LAPVTETY
+1131 
-1139 TALFPVLNDKKYD
+1139 
-1152 DYWLEQ
+1152 
-1158 VAQKM
+1158 
-1163 GKSKTDDTVKKTT
+1163 
-1176 DYLKNVCS
+1176 
-1184 GKIYGEEAE
+1184 
-1193 KQYNKSDMFQFDC
+1193 
-1206 EFINGVDTIQFDGN
+1206 
-1220 TIKGTQDGKDVFSH
+1220 
-1234 QYNYIGEVTVGEG
+1234 
-1247 DMSFTGDLYKTN
+1247 
-1259 DKDAGEFTYFIMR
+1259 DKDATKAAADGLIQEVPGYIAAVENERKSTTNKTANGEAAVSFGYIAKVTVTFDSDGKVVSVVDNGTAPDSNSYFWNI
-1272 DDTPDTTQHIE
+1272 
-1283 FRYGSDLEALKGYVT
+1283 ALGHF
-1298 GKYAYWLAAGIPVNS
+1298 
-1313 EDDFVKKCIKLFV
+1313 DRFVGV
-1326 DENVE
+1326 
-1331 EQEATDAPEVSKME
+1331 
-1345 LTKDMFDTYYL
+1345 TKDTVD
-1356 MSFDGT
+1356 SV
-1362 DLTALDAYLNKIT
+1362 DAT
-1375 EITINDTVCSY
+1375 
-1386 FSGYTLQVG
+1386 
-1395 TNGKDTIKFKES
+1395 
-1407 NFTADGTYN
+1407 
-1416 IVIKAEGYKDL
+1416 
-1427 TYTYTKGN
+1427 
-1435 GGNTEPDTPVTE
+1435 
-1447 TKHITGTISPE
+1447 
-1458 DDNTDGI
+1458 
-1465 EEAYDFSFDIKL
+1465 
-1477 QDGTILEI
+1477 
-1485 FNDTTNAG
+1485 
-1493 GNDTYWKKATT
+1493 
-1504 KGNPKKNQA
+1504 
-1513 GMFTQLLNKKASDIN
+1513 
-1528 EYDTVS
+1528 S
-1534 GATVSSNAI
+1534 GATVSM
-1543 KNAVKAALGA
+1543 NAVKEAVKNALSK
-1553 ND
+1553 

>member
-29 YKDFPN
+29 YRDFPN

-44 AIDNGLLNGS
+44 AIDDGLLNGS

-73 SRSFGAAK
+73 SRAFGAAK

-100 MAKAV
+100 MGKAV

-117 NPDATIT
+117 NPDAPIT

-195 GMAASYVGAEGVSSK
+195 GMAASYVGAEGVSGK
-210 TVEGNVIVRESGAS
+210 TVEGNMVVRESGAS

-255 IRGGADAVGIKNTTA
+255 IRGGADAVSIKNTTA

-380 SGKSETVGTASSSG
+380 SGKTETVGTASSSG

-582 AVVVTDTDGNS
+582 AVVLTDTDGNT
-593 YGLRHVAEIW
+593 YGLHHVTEIW
-603 HAIELGFN
+603 RATELGFES
-611 ADSPIAG
+611 DSALVG
-618 KTIKTI
+618 KTISAV
-624 TYYTDDGVIEL
+624 TYYTDDGVIKLKLAEKL
-635 NLNEALYVPAQAAT
+635 YVPHIAKDAKAEVAKFDADAKETTLTLSGFPEDFAQNVKVPDGMSYADGKIKFGSALPGSYTVTVSDAKGKYADVTASFTVSTSKAAAKYDASSVALKKADSAEDADFTNFLKNITSVKVGDKKYAATDKDAVTIIKKDGAIDEDAKSNNEALFADGKEKTLTVSAAGYPDLT
-649 AKVAEADFSAGETAV
+649 FSYT
-664 TLSKDLPSDF
+664 P
-674 DAKYSVTVAD
+674 
-684 KESDFFR
+684 
-691 YENGK
+691 
-696 ITWDK
+696 
-701 NGEAPSGT
+701 T
-709 YQLTIT
+709 YT
-715 DQGGK
+715 
-720 YAPITAQINLNVYA
+720 YA
-734 YAAVPYDEYWKSE
+734 YAAVPYDEYWQSE
-747 GVYLSGSDWKASSD
+747 GVYL
-761 EVDRD
+761 
-766 DNKGH
+766 NKGSEWDAGFDARDGH
-771 QEHDKGAFDAVS
+771 NEYDKGAFDAVS

-795 FQQSVVVHGTKDG
+795 FQQSVVIHTADKD
-808 ETYDYHPLA
+808 YYPVA
-817 WNDGNNFVDADGNT
+817 WTDGDNFVDADGKT
-831 YNRNEIG
+831 YNKKEIG
-838 ITSYDI
+838 ITSYNI

-855 ASDFADFS
+855 SSDFADFC
-863 TKYTVTKNGKTL
+863 KQYTVTKNGETL
-875 QGGYSEQNLSAY
+875 QGGYSEFNLNAY

-903 TKKGDSFS
+903 TLGSNGYT
-911 FGARKTGSGSGIQGE
+911 FGARQTGEGSGIKGE
-926 ELKTANEGIHAAAK
+926 ALKTADKAITAAAK

-951 VDLDNTKDGTKY
+951 VDLNNN
-963 YGDLGSH
+963 YGDLGGH

-976 KYYGSGNEV
+976 KYYGTDEKNTTP

-996 DWMHKSMGIQLGL
+996 NWMHKTMGIQLGL
-1009 TDSLRAKLPEG
+1009 TDSLRAKLPDG
-1020 TDGTGKWTITVYA
+1020 KDGTGKWTITVYA
-1033 LGYSDTTYTVNVTA
+1033 LGYSDTTYTVNVA
-1047 DNLPQKVDAMTDEQK
+1047 AENLPKKVELMTEKQKEQLESLRDQAK
-1062 TQLTA
+1062 KL
-1067 LKDAAKELLDNK
+1067 LDAAADQNNLTPKEAELKKHYDEIVALLAK
-1079 SADEYKSV
+1079 SGANSV
-1087 AEAQWAALTEHYNE
+1087 EAQ
-1101 AVTMLAKADATSA
+1101 
-1114 EAEEL
+1114 EL
-1119 LGELPG
+1119 IDEVPK
-1125 LIAPIK
+1125 LI
-1131 LAPVTETY
+1131 
-1139 TALFPVLNDKKYD
+1139 
-1152 DYWLEQ
+1152 
-1158 VAQKM
+1158 
-1163 GKSKTDDTVKKTT
+1163 
-1176 DYLKNVCS
+1176 
-1184 GKIYGEEAE
+1184 
-1193 KQYNKSDMFQFDC
+1193 
-1206 EFINGVDTIQFDGN
+1206 
-1220 TIKGTQDGKDVFSH
+1220 KDVEDARK
-1234 QYNYIGEVTVGEG
+1234 QPT
-1247 DMSFTGDLYKTN
+1247 KP
-1259 DKDAGEFTYFIMR
+1259 DKPT
-1272 DDTPDTTQHIE
+1272 
-1283 FRYGSDLEALKGYVT
+1283 
-1298 GKYAYWLAAGIPVNS
+1298 
-1313 EDDFVKKCIKLFV
+1313 
-1326 DENVE
+1326 
-1331 EQEATDAPEVSKME
+1331 
-1345 LTKDMFDTYYL
+1345 
-1356 MSFDGT
+1356 
-1362 DLTALDAYLNKIT
+1362 
-1375 EITINDTVCSY
+1375 
-1386 FSGYTLQVG
+1386 
-1395 TNGKDTIKFKES
+1395 
-1407 NFTADGTYN
+1407 
-1416 IVIKAEGYKDL
+1416 
-1427 TYTYTKGN
+1427 
-1435 GGNTEPDTPVTE
+1435 TE
-1447 TKHITGTISPE
+1447 TKTITGKITPK
-1458 DDNTDGI
+1458 DDDDGNI
-1465 EEAYDFSFDIKL
+1465 DEGYNFSFDVTL
-1477 QDGTILEI
+1477 QDGTII
-1485 FNDTTNAG
+1485 NISNDTTDAG
-1493 GNDTYWKKATT
+1493 GNKKYWKWATT
-1504 KGNPKKNQA
+1504 EGHKGIT
-1513 GMFTQLLNKKASDIN
+1513 GLFTSLLNKTASEIGNVDAV
-1528 EYDTVS
+1528 T

-1543 KNAVKAALGA
+1543 KTAVKNALS

>member
-44 AIDNGLLNGS
+44 AIDDGLLNGS

-100 MAKAV
+100 MGKAV

-117 NPDATIT
+117 NPDAPIT

-195 GMAASYVGAEGVSSK
+195 GMAASYVGAEGVSGK

-255 IRGGADAVGIKNTTA
+255 IRGGADAVGIKDTTT

-380 SGKSETVGTASSSG
+380 AGKTETVGTTTSGG
-394 GSSSGG
+394 GSSSG

-418 GEFYKAE
+418 DEFYKAE

-437 SATKNKTRIGTLA
+437 SATKNKTRNGSLV

-479 LKKVTDSD
+479 LKQVTDSD

-492 VNKKG
+492 VKNKKNE
-497 KDETSTYTGKEALF
+497 DETSTYIGKDALF

-516 SYYAL
+516 SYYVL

-526 YYKEATLTD
+526 YYKEATLTN

-547 SEDTATIAKFKT
+547 SEGAATIAKFKT
-559 SGHHADYEMKVESD
+559 SGHHTDYEIKVESD

-603 HAIELGFN
+603 HAIELGFE
-611 ADSPIAG
+611 ADSALVG
-618 KTIKTI
+618 KTISAV
-624 TYYTDDGVIEL
+624 TYYTDDGVIKL
-635 NLNEALYVPAQAAT
+635 NLAEKRYVPYI
-649 AKVAEADFSAGETAV
+649 AK
-664 TLSKDLPSDF
+664 
-674 DAKYSVTVAD
+674 DAKAEVAKSDADAKSTTLTLTGFPEDFKQEVKVPDGMTYSDGTITFNSALPGSYKVTV
-684 KESDFFR
+684 SDA
-691 YENGK
+691 K
-696 ITWDK
+696 
-701 NGEAPSGT
+701 
-709 YQLTIT
+709 
-715 DQGGK
+715 GK
-720 YAPITAQINLNVYA
+720 YADVTASFTVSTSKTVAQYDASSVALKKASDATSDADFTNFLKNITSVKVGDKKYAATDKDAVTIINSNGYLDLTAEPFADMKQNSSYTLTVKATGYADLTFDATIPEYIYA
-734 YAAVPYDEYWKSE
+734 YAAVPYDEYWQSE
-747 GVYLSGSDWKASSD
+747 GVYLNEGSEWDVGSDELDGRK
-761 EVDRD
+761 EY
-766 DNKGH
+766 
-771 QEHDKGAFDAVS
+771 DKGAFDAVS

-795 FQQSVVVHGTKDG
+795 FQQSVVIHTDG
-808 ETYDYHPLA
+808 RDYHPVSWSA
-817 WNDGNNFVDADGNT
+817 EKADGGNVFLDADGKT
-831 YNRNEIG
+831 YNKKEIG
-838 ITSYDI
+838 ITSYNI
-844 TGIKYVPVKVS
+844 TGIKYVPVQVS
-855 ASDFADFS
+855 SSDFVDFC
-863 TKYTVTKNGKTL
+863 KHYTVTQNGETL
-875 QGGYSEQNLSAY
+875 QGGFSENNLKSY

-903 TKKGDSFS
+903 TLGTTNGYT
-911 FGARKTGSGSGIQGE
+911 FGKRQTGTGSGIKDVEQKSADSDIVA
-926 ELKTANEGIHAAAK
+926 TAKNYADAQ
-940 EYSGNFGEMLR
+940 NFGAHLR
-951 VDLDNTKDGTKY
+951 VDLTNPKTEGTDKNGKPTQVDVKNAYGALGDN
-963 YGDLGSH
+963 

-976 KYYGSGNEV
+976 KYYGTTDPSASGATP

-996 DWMHKSMGIQLGL
+996 NWMHKSMGIQLGL
-1009 TDSLRAKLPEG
+1009 TDSLRFKLPDG
-1020 TDGTGKWTITVYA
+1020 KDGTGKWTITVYA
-1033 LGYSDTTYTVNVTA
+1033 LGYSDTTYEVTVTA
-1047 DNLPQKVDAMTDEQK
+1047 DNLPKAVEPMTEKQRKKLESLRDEANTLLGAAADQNN
-1062 TQLTA
+1062 LTLKEAELKKHYDEIVA
-1067 LKDAAKELLDNK
+1067 LLAKSGANTEEAKELI
-1079 SADEYKSV
+1079 DEV
-1087 AEAQWAALTEHYNE
+1087 
-1101 AVTMLAKADATSA
+1101 
-1114 EAEEL
+1114 
-1119 LGELPG
+1119 PG
-1125 LIAPIK
+1125 LIKAVK
-1131 LAPVTETY
+1131 DERDNQSNVVTKSVTLAMLQDQNVVGSKDEYEGGEYDITVTVT
-1139 TALFPVLNDKKYD
+1139 LDN
-1152 DYWLEQ
+1152 
-1158 VAQKM
+1158 
-1163 GKSKTDDTVKKTT
+1163 
-1176 DYLKNVCS
+1176 
-1184 GKIYGEEAE
+1184 GKITNVSATSTASKRTDKSCFASLAE
-1193 KQYNKSDMFQFDC
+1193 NAFYDNF
-1206 EFINGVDTIQFDGN
+1206 
-1220 TIKGTQDGKDVFSH
+1220 KD
-1234 QYNYIGEVTVGEG
+1234 I
-1247 DMSFTGDLYKTN
+1247 L
-1259 DKDAGEFTYFIMR
+1259 
-1272 DDTPDTTQHIE
+1272 
-1283 FRYGSDLEALKGYVT
+1283 
-1298 GKYAYWLAAGIPVNS
+1298 
-1313 EDDFVKKCIKLFV
+1313 
-1326 DENVE
+1326 
-1331 EQEATDAPEVSKME
+1331 ATDTSAI
-1345 LTKDMFDTYYL
+1345 D
-1356 MSFDGT
+1356 
-1362 DLTALDAYLNKIT
+1362 
-1375 EITINDTVCSY
+1375 EI
-1386 FSGYTLQVG
+1386 
-1395 TNGKDTIKFKES
+1395 
-1407 NFTADGTYN
+1407 
-1416 IVIKAEGYKDL
+1416 
-1427 TYTYTKGN
+1427 
-1435 GGNTEPDTPVTE
+1435 
-1447 TKHITGTISPE
+1447 
-1458 DDNTDGI
+1458 
-1465 EEAYDFSFDIKL
+1465 
-1477 QDGTILEI
+1477 
-1485 FNDTTNAG
+1485 NA
-1493 GNDTYWKKATT
+1493 
-1504 KGNPKKNQA
+1504 
-1513 GMFTQLLNKKASDIN
+1513 
-1528 EYDTVS
+1528 VS
-1534 GATVSSNAI
+1534 GATYSAATVKQAV
-1543 KNAVKAALGA
+1543 KNALS
-1553 ND
+1553 NN

>member
-29 YKDFPN
+29 YRDFPN

-44 AIDNGLLNGS
+44 AIDDGLLNGS

-73 SRSFGAAK
+73 SRAFGAAK

-100 MAKAV
+100 MGKAV

-117 NPDATIT
+117 NPDAPIT

-195 GMAASYVGAEGVSSK
+195 GMAASYVGAEGVSGK
-210 TVEGNVIVRESGAS
+210 TVEGNMVVRESGAS

-255 IRGGADAVGIKNTTA
+255 IRGGADAVSIKNTTA

-582 AVVVTDTDGNS
+582 AVVLTDTDGNT
-593 YGLRHVAEIW
+593 YGLHHVTEIW
-603 HAIELGFN
+603 RATELGFES
-611 ADSPIAG
+611 DSALVG
-618 KTIKTI
+618 KTISAV
-624 TYYTDDGVIEL
+624 TYYTDDGVIKLKLAEK
-635 NLNEALYVPAQAAT
+635 LYVPHI
-649 AKVAEADFSAGETAV
+649 AKDAKAEVAKFDADAKETTL
-664 TLSKDLPSDF
+664 TLSGFP
-674 DAKYSVTVAD
+674 
-684 KESDFFR
+684 E
-691 YENGK
+691 
-696 ITWDK
+696 
-701 NGEAPSGT
+701 
-709 YQLTIT
+709 
-715 DQGGK
+715 
-720 YAPITAQINLNVYA
+720 
-734 YAAVPYDEYWKSE
+734 
-747 GVYLSGSDWKASSD
+747 
-761 EVDRD
+761 
-766 DNKGH
+766 
-771 QEHDKGAFDAVS
+771 
-783 RATTNHGLHRGS
+783 
-795 FQQSVVVHGTKDG
+795 
-808 ETYDYHPLA
+808 
-817 WNDGNNFVDADGNT
+817 
-831 YNRNEIG
+831 
-838 ITSYDI
+838 
-844 TGIKYVPVKVS
+844 
-855 ASDFADFS
+855 DFA
-863 TKYTVTKNGKTL
+863 
-875 QGGYSEQNLSAY
+875 
-887 TAVAAVDKDTN
+887 
-898 GLKEV
+898 
-903 TKKGDSFS
+903 
-911 FGARKTGSGSGIQGE
+911 
-926 ELKTANEGIHAAAK
+926 
-940 EYSGNFGEMLR
+940 
-951 VDLDNTKDGTKY
+951 
-963 YGDLGSH
+963 
-970 MQTVVW
+970 
-976 KYYGSGNEV
+976 
-985 LATYG
+985 
-990 TKFAAD
+990 
-996 DWMHKSMGIQLGL
+996 
-1009 TDSLRAKLPEG
+1009 
-1020 TDGTGKWTITVYA
+1020 
-1033 LGYSDTTYTVNVTA
+1033 
-1047 DNLPQKVDAMTDEQK
+1047 
-1062 TQLTA
+1062 
-1067 LKDAAKELLDNK
+1067 
-1079 SADEYKSV
+1079 
-1087 AEAQWAALTEHYNE
+1087 
-1101 AVTMLAKADATSA
+1101 
-1114 EAEEL
+1114 
-1119 LGELPG
+1119 
-1125 LIAPIK
+1125 
-1131 LAPVTETY
+1131 
-1139 TALFPVLNDKKYD
+1139 
-1152 DYWLEQ
+1152 
-1158 VAQKM
+1158 
-1163 GKSKTDDTVKKTT
+1163 
-1176 DYLKNVCS
+1176 
-1184 GKIYGEEAE
+1184 
-1193 KQYNKSDMFQFDC
+1193 
-1206 EFINGVDTIQFDGN
+1206 
-1220 TIKGTQDGKDVFSH
+1220 
-1234 QYNYIGEVTVGEG
+1234 
-1247 DMSFTGDLYKTN
+1247 
-1259 DKDAGEFTYFIMR
+1259 
-1272 DDTPDTTQHIE
+1272 
-1283 FRYGSDLEALKGYVT
+1283 
-1298 GKYAYWLAAGIPVNS
+1298 
-1313 EDDFVKKCIKLFV
+1313 
-1326 DENVE
+1326 
-1331 EQEATDAPEVSKME
+1331 
-1345 LTKDMFDTYYL
+1345 
-1356 MSFDGT
+1356 
-1362 DLTALDAYLNKIT
+1362 
-1375 EITINDTVCSY
+1375 
-1386 FSGYTLQVG
+1386 
-1395 TNGKDTIKFKES
+1395 
-1407 NFTADGTYN
+1407 
-1416 IVIKAEGYKDL
+1416 
-1427 TYTYTKGN
+1427 
-1435 GGNTEPDTPVTE
+1435 
-1447 TKHITGTISPE
+1447 
-1458 DDNTDGI
+1458 
-1465 EEAYDFSFDIKL
+1465 
-1477 QDGTILEI
+1477 
-1485 FNDTTNAG
+1485 
-1493 GNDTYWKKATT
+1493 
-1504 KGNPKKNQA
+1504 
-1513 GMFTQLLNKKASDIN
+1513 
-1528 EYDTVS
+1528 
-1534 GATVSSNAI
+1534 
-1543 KNAVKAALGA
+1543 
-1553 ND
+1553 

>member
-29 YKDFPN
+29 YRDFPN

-44 AIDNGLLNGS
+44 AIDDGLLNGS

-73 SRSFGAAK
+73 SRAFGAAK

-100 MAKAV
+100 MGKAV

-117 NPDATIT
+117 NPDAPIT

-166 VAGGYVNGANGML
+166 GAGGYVNGANGML

-195 GMAASYVGAEGVSSK
+195 GMAASYVGAEGVSGK
-210 TVEGNVIVRESGAS
+210 TVEGNMVVRESGAS

-255 IRGGADAVGIKNTTA
+255 IRGGADAVSIKNTTA

-582 AVVVTDTDGNS
+582 AVVLTDTDGNT
-593 YGLRHVAEIW
+593 YGLHHVTEIW
-603 HAIELGFN
+603 RATELGFES
-611 ADSPIAG
+611 DSALVG
-618 KTIKTI
+618 KTISAV
-624 TYYTDDGVIEL
+624 TYYTDDGVIKLKLAEKL
-635 NLNEALYVPAQAAT
+635 YVPHIAKDAKAEVAKFDADAKETTLTLSGFPEDFAQNVKVPDGMSYADGKIKFGSALPGSYTVTVSDAKGKYADVTASFTVSTSKAAAKYDASSVALKKADSAEDADFTNFLKNITSVKVGDKKYAATDKDAVTIIKKDGAIDEDAKSNNEALFADGKEKTLTVSAAGYPDLT
-649 AKVAEADFSAGETAV
+649 FSYT
-664 TLSKDLPSDF
+664 P
-674 DAKYSVTVAD
+674 
-684 KESDFFR
+684 
-691 YENGK
+691 
-696 ITWDK
+696 
-701 NGEAPSGT
+701 T
-709 YQLTIT
+709 YT
-715 DQGGK
+715 
-720 YAPITAQINLNVYA
+720 YA
-734 YAAVPYDEYWKSE
+734 YAAVPYDEYWQSE
-747 GVYLSGSDWKASSD
+747 GVYL
-761 EVDRD
+761 
-766 DNKGH
+766 NKGSEWDAGFDARDGH
-771 QEHDKGAFDAVS
+771 NEYDKGAFDAVS

-795 FQQSVVVHGTKDG
+795 FQQSVVIHTADKD
-808 ETYDYHPLA
+808 YYPVA
-817 WNDGNNFVDADGNT
+817 WTDGDNFVDADGKT
-831 YNRNEIG
+831 YNKKEIG
-838 ITSYDI
+838 ITSYNI

-855 ASDFADFS
+855 SSDFADFC
-863 TKYTVTKNGKTL
+863 KQYTVTKNGETL
-875 QGGYSEQNLSAY
+875 QGGYSEFNLNAY

-903 TKKGDSFS
+903 TLGSNGYT
-911 FGARKTGSGSGIQGE
+911 FGARQTGEGSGIKGE
-926 ELKTANEGIHAAAK
+926 ALKTADKAITAAAK

-951 VDLDNTKDGTKY
+951 VDLNNN
-963 YGDLGSH
+963 YGDLGGH

-976 KYYGSGNEV
+976 KYYGTDEKNTTP

-996 DWMHKSMGIQLGL
+996 NWMHKTMGIQLGL
-1009 TDSLRAKLPEG
+1009 TDSLRAKLPDG
-1020 TDGTGKWTITVYA
+1020 KDGTGKWTITVYA
-1033 LGYSDTTYTVNVTA
+1033 LGYSDTTYTVNVA
-1047 DNLPQKVDAMTDEQK
+1047 AENLPKKVELMTEKQKEQLESLRDQAK
-1062 TQLTA
+1062 KL
-1067 LKDAAKELLDNK
+1067 LDAAADQNNLTPKEAELKKHYDEIVALLAK
-1079 SADEYKSV
+1079 SGANSV
-1087 AEAQWAALTEHYNE
+1087 EAQ
-1101 AVTMLAKADATSA
+1101 
-1114 EAEEL
+1114 EL
-1119 LGELPG
+1119 IDEVPK
-1125 LIAPIK
+1125 LI
-1131 LAPVTETY
+1131 
-1139 TALFPVLNDKKYD
+1139 
-1152 DYWLEQ
+1152 
-1158 VAQKM
+1158 
-1163 GKSKTDDTVKKTT
+1163 
-1176 DYLKNVCS
+1176 
-1184 GKIYGEEAE
+1184 
-1193 KQYNKSDMFQFDC
+1193 
-1206 EFINGVDTIQFDGN
+1206 
-1220 TIKGTQDGKDVFSH
+1220 KDVEDARK
-1234 QYNYIGEVTVGEG
+1234 QPT
-1247 DMSFTGDLYKTN
+1247 KP
-1259 DKDAGEFTYFIMR
+1259 DKPT
-1272 DDTPDTTQHIE
+1272 
-1283 FRYGSDLEALKGYVT
+1283 
-1298 GKYAYWLAAGIPVNS
+1298 
-1313 EDDFVKKCIKLFV
+1313 
-1326 DENVE
+1326 
-1331 EQEATDAPEVSKME
+1331 
-1345 LTKDMFDTYYL
+1345 
-1356 MSFDGT
+1356 
-1362 DLTALDAYLNKIT
+1362 
-1375 EITINDTVCSY
+1375 
-1386 FSGYTLQVG
+1386 
-1395 TNGKDTIKFKES
+1395 
-1407 NFTADGTYN
+1407 
-1416 IVIKAEGYKDL
+1416 
-1427 TYTYTKGN
+1427 
-1435 GGNTEPDTPVTE
+1435 TE
-1447 TKHITGTISPE
+1447 TKTITGKITPK
-1458 DDNTDGI
+1458 DDDDGNI
-1465 EEAYDFSFDIKL
+1465 DEGYNFSFDVTL
-1477 QDGTILEI
+1477 QDGTII
-1485 FNDTTNAG
+1485 NISNDTTDAG
-1493 GNDTYWKKATT
+1493 GNKKYWKWATT
-1504 KGNPKKNQA
+1504 EGHKGIT
-1513 GMFTQLLNKKASDIN
+1513 GLFTSLLNKTASEIGNVDAV
-1528 EYDTVS
+1528 T

-1543 KNAVKAALGA
+1543 KTAVKNALS

>member
-100 MAKAV
+100 MGKAV

-117 NPDATIT
+117 NPDAPIT

-195 GMAASYVGAEGVSSK
+195 GMAASYVGAEGVSGK
-210 TVEGNVIVRESGAS
+210 TVEGNMIVRESGAS

-255 IRGGADAVGIKNTTA
+255 IRGASTEASLKNCSA
-270 GKGVLVSSPNG
+270 GKGVLVSNPNG

-357 SKGAKVTAGSGVSGV
+357 SKGTKVTAGSGVSGV

-380 SGKSETVGTASSSG
+380 SGKTETVGTASTSSG
-394 GSSSGG
+394 GSSGG

-418 GEFYKAE
+418 DEFYKAE

-492 VNKKG
+492 VKKSG
-497 KDETSTYTGKEALF
+497 KDETSTYTGREALF

-526 YYKEATLTD
+526 YYKEATLTN

-559 SGHHADYEMKVESD
+559 PGHHADYEIKVESD
-573 KITKGQKVY
+573 KIEKGQKVY
-582 AVVVTDTDGNS
+582 AVVLTDTDGNS
-593 YGLRHVAEIW
+593 YGLRHVVEIW
-603 HAIELGFN
+603 RATELGFE
-611 ADSPIAG
+611 ADSPIVG

-624 TYYTDDGVIEL
+624 TYYTDNGVIKL
-635 NLNEALYVPAQAAT
+635 NLAQEQYIPYIASD
-649 AKVAEADFSAGETAV
+649 AKVTVASASVNASKTTV
-664 TLSKDLPSDF
+664 TLSGFPNDFEKNVEVPEGMTYSDGALTWTDAQPGSYTVTVS
-674 DAKYSVTVAD
+674 DAKNKYAPVSTTFVLSTDTAVAGYNDTNKSLVKATDASDTAFANYLKNITSVKIGETTYNVSGKDAVKIIKD
-684 KESDFFR
+684 DGSID
-691 YENGK
+691 ENVK
-696 ITWDK
+696 V
-701 NGEAPSGT
+701 NGEALFADGQKRTLVISATGYPALSVEYTPT
-709 YQLTIT
+709 YT
-715 DQGGK
+715 
-720 YAPITAQINLNVYA
+720 YA

-747 GVYLSGSDWKASSD
+747 GVYLSGSDWTASSD

-766 DNKGH
+766 DSKGH

-783 RATTNHGLHRGS
+783 RATSNHGLHRGS
-795 FQQSVVVHGTKDG
+795 FQQDVVIHTKDK
-808 ETYDYHPLA
+808 DYHPVY
-817 WNDGNNFVDADGNT
+817 WTDDKNFVDQDGNT
-831 YNRNEIG
+831 YDKTQIG
-838 ITSYDI
+838 ITSYNI
-844 TGIKYVPVKVS
+844 TGIKYVPVKVKT
-855 ASDFADFS
+855 ADFDDFC
-863 TKYTVTKNGKTL
+863 KAYTVTKNGKTL
-875 QGGYSEQNLSAY
+875 AGGYSEVNLSAY
-887 TAVAAVDKDTN
+887 TDLVAAVDADTN

-903 TKKGDSFS
+903 TKSGTSFT
-911 FGARKTGSGSGIQGE
+911 FGARQTGTGSGIKNQA
-926 ELKTANEGIHAAAK
+926 LKTADTGIKAAAK
-940 EYSGNFGEMLR
+940 DYSGSFGEMLR
-951 VDLDNTKDGTKY
+951 VDLDNTKDNTKY

-976 KYYGSGNEV
+976 KYYGDGDTV

-1009 TDSLRAKLPEG
+1009 TDSLRFKLPEG
-1020 TDGTGKWTITVYA
+1020 TDGTGKWTLTVYA
-1033 LGYSDTTYTVNVTA
+1033 LGYSDTTYEVTVTA
-1047 DNLPQKVDAMTDEQK
+1047 DNLPKAVEPMTAEQK
-1062 TQLTA
+1062 TQLTDLA
-1067 LKDAAKELLDNK
+1067 EKAKTYLDNTSTIYPTDVTKATLQDHYKQAADMLADDSAKE
-1079 SADEYKSV
+1079 
-1087 AEAQWAALTEHYNE
+1087 NE
-1101 AVTMLAKADATSA
+1101 AA
-1114 EAEEL
+1114 E
-1119 LGELPG
+1119 
-1125 LIAPIK
+1125 LI
-1131 LAPVTETY
+1131 T
-1139 TALFPVLNDKKYD
+1139 
-1152 DYWLEQ
+1152 
-1158 VAQKM
+1158 
-1163 GKSKTDDTVKKTT
+1163 
-1176 DYLKNVCS
+1176 
-1184 GKIYGEEAE
+1184 
-1193 KQYNKSDMFQFDC
+1193 
-1206 EFINGVDTIQFDGN
+1206 
-1220 TIKGTQDGKDVFSH
+1220 
-1234 QYNYIGEVTVGEG
+1234 
-1247 DMSFTGDLYKTN
+1247 
-1259 DKDAGEFTYFIMR
+1259 
-1272 DDTPDTTQHIE
+1272 
-1283 FRYGSDLEALKGYVT
+1283 
-1298 GKYAYWLAAGIPVNS
+1298 
-1313 EDDFVKKCIKLFV
+1313 
-1326 DENVE
+1326 
-1331 EQEATDAPEVSKME
+1331 E
-1345 LTKDMFDTYYL
+1345 LTGYL
-1356 MSFDGT
+1356 EKMN
-1362 DLTALDAYLNKIT
+1362 AA
-1375 EITINDTVCSY
+1375 
-1386 FSGYTLQVG
+1386 
-1395 TNGKDTIKFKES
+1395 
-1407 NFTADGTYN
+1407 
-1416 IVIKAEGYKDL
+1416 
-1427 TYTYTKGN
+1427 
-1435 GGNTEPDTPVTE
+1435 NTPSEPDQPTTE
-1447 TKHITGTISPE
+1447 TKTATLAIIRDQETAGSSKKYNGEDYNITVTVTLS
-1458 DDNTDGI
+1458 DGI
-1465 EEAYDFSFDIKL
+1465 ITDVSATSTAQDDDIDCFGRL
-1477 QDGTILEI
+1477 T
-1485 FNDTTNAG
+1485 DTFYNAFK
-1493 GNDTYWKKATT
+1493 NITATDTASIDAIDAVSKATY
-1504 KGNPKKNQA
+1504 
-1513 GMFTQLLNKKASDIN
+1513 S
-1528 EYDTVS
+1528 S
-1534 GATVSSNAI
+1534 ATVKQAV
-1543 KNAVKAALGA
+1543 KNALSK
-1553 ND
+1553 

>member
-1 MKCKNTIAMVLAG
+1 MG
-14 AMLLPSNAFAADLSQ
+14 
-29 YKDFPN
+29 
-35 DWSAKSLEQ
+35 
-44 AIDNGLLNGS
+44 
-54 NGMIDAKG
+54 
-62 LLTRAQMAAIV
+62 
-73 SRSFGAAK
+73 
-81 TASLD
+81 
-86 DYRDVL
+86 
-92 PSAWYYSD
+92 
-100 MAKAV
+100 KAV

-117 NPDATIT
+117 NPDAPIT

-195 GMAASYVGAEGVSSK
+195 GMAASYVGAEGVSGK
-210 TVEGNVIVRESGAS
+210 TVEGNMVVRESGAS

-255 IRGGADAVGIKNTTA
+255 IRGGADAVSIKNTTA

-582 AVVVTDTDGNS
+582 AVVLTDTDGNT
-593 YGLRHVAEIW
+593 YGLHHVTEIW
-603 HAIELGFN
+603 RATELGFES
-611 ADSPIAG
+611 DSALVG
-618 KTIKTI
+618 KTISAV
-624 TYYTDDGVIEL
+624 TYYTDDGVIKLKLAEKL
-635 NLNEALYVPAQAAT
+635 YVPHIAKDAKAEVAKFDADAKETTLTLSGFPEDFAQNVKVPDGMSYADGKIKFGSALPGSYTVTVSDAKGKYADVTASFTVSTSKAAAKYDASSVALKKADSAEDADFTNFLKNITSVKVGDKKYAATDKDAVTIIKKDGAIDEDAKSNNEALFADGKEKTLTVSAAGYPDLT
-649 AKVAEADFSAGETAV
+649 FSYT
-664 TLSKDLPSDF
+664 P
-674 DAKYSVTVAD
+674 
-684 KESDFFR
+684 
-691 YENGK
+691 
-696 ITWDK
+696 
-701 NGEAPSGT
+701 T
-709 YQLTIT
+709 YT
-715 DQGGK
+715 
-720 YAPITAQINLNVYA
+720 YA
-734 YAAVPYDEYWKSE
+734 YAAVPYDEYWQSE
-747 GVYLSGSDWKASSD
+747 GVYL
-761 EVDRD
+761 
-766 DNKGH
+766 NKGSEWDAGFDARDGH
-771 QEHDKGAFDAVS
+771 NEYDKGAFDAVS

-795 FQQSVVVHGTKDG
+795 FQQSVVIHTADKD
-808 ETYDYHPLA
+808 YYPVA
-817 WNDGNNFVDADGNT
+817 WTDGDNFVDADGKT
-831 YNRNEIG
+831 YNKKEIG
-838 ITSYDI
+838 ITSYNI

-855 ASDFADFS
+855 SSDFADFC
-863 TKYTVTKNGKTL
+863 KQYTVTKNGETL
-875 QGGYSEQNLSAY
+875 QGGYSEFNLNAY

-903 TKKGDSFS
+903 TLGSNGYT
-911 FGARKTGSGSGIQGE
+911 FGARQTGEGSGIKGE
-926 ELKTANEGIHAAAK
+926 ALKTADKAITAAAK

-951 VDLDNTKDGTKY
+951 VDLNNN
-963 YGDLGSH
+963 YGDLGGH

-976 KYYGSGNEV
+976 KYYGTDEKNTTP

-996 DWMHKSMGIQLGL
+996 NWMHKTMGIQLGL
-1009 TDSLRAKLPEG
+1009 TDSLRAKLPDG
-1020 TDGTGKWTITVYA
+1020 KDGTGKWTITVYA
-1033 LGYSDTTYTVNVTA
+1033 LGYSDTTYTVNVA
-1047 DNLPQKVDAMTDEQK
+1047 AENLPKKVELMTEKQKEQLESLRDQAK
-1062 TQLTA
+1062 KL
-1067 LKDAAKELLDNK
+1067 LDAAADQNNLTPKEAELKKHYDEIVALLAK
-1079 SADEYKSV
+1079 SGANSV
-1087 AEAQWAALTEHYNE
+1087 EAQ
-1101 AVTMLAKADATSA
+1101 
-1114 EAEEL
+1114 EL
-1119 LGELPG
+1119 IDEVPK
-1125 LIAPIK
+1125 LI
-1131 LAPVTETY
+1131 
-1139 TALFPVLNDKKYD
+1139 
-1152 DYWLEQ
+1152 
-1158 VAQKM
+1158 
-1163 GKSKTDDTVKKTT
+1163 
-1176 DYLKNVCS
+1176 
-1184 GKIYGEEAE
+1184 
-1193 KQYNKSDMFQFDC
+1193 
-1206 EFINGVDTIQFDGN
+1206 
-1220 TIKGTQDGKDVFSH
+1220 KDVEDARK
-1234 QYNYIGEVTVGEG
+1234 QPT
-1247 DMSFTGDLYKTN
+1247 KP
-1259 DKDAGEFTYFIMR
+1259 DKPT
-1272 DDTPDTTQHIE
+1272 
-1283 FRYGSDLEALKGYVT
+1283 
-1298 GKYAYWLAAGIPVNS
+1298 
-1313 EDDFVKKCIKLFV
+1313 
-1326 DENVE
+1326 
-1331 EQEATDAPEVSKME
+1331 
-1345 LTKDMFDTYYL
+1345 
-1356 MSFDGT
+1356 
-1362 DLTALDAYLNKIT
+1362 
-1375 EITINDTVCSY
+1375 
-1386 FSGYTLQVG
+1386 
-1395 TNGKDTIKFKES
+1395 
-1407 NFTADGTYN
+1407 
-1416 IVIKAEGYKDL
+1416 
-1427 TYTYTKGN
+1427 
-1435 GGNTEPDTPVTE
+1435 TE
-1447 TKHITGTISPE
+1447 TKTITGKITPK
-1458 DDNTDGI
+1458 DDDDGNI
-1465 EEAYDFSFDIKL
+1465 DEGYNFSFDVTL
-1477 QDGTILEI
+1477 QDGTII
-1485 FNDTTNAG
+1485 NISNDTTDAG
-1493 GNDTYWKKATT
+1493 GNKKYWKWATT
-1504 KGNPKKNQA
+1504 EGHKGIT
-1513 GMFTQLLNKKASDIN
+1513 GLFTSLLNKTASEIGNVDAV
-1528 EYDTVS
+1528 T

-1543 KNAVKAALGA
+1543 KTAVKNALS

>member
-44 AIDNGLLNGS
+44 AIDDGLLNGS

-100 MAKAV
+100 MGKAV

-117 NPDATIT
+117 NPDAPIT

-195 GMAASYVGAEGVSSK
+195 GMAASYVGAEGVSGK

-255 IRGGADAVGIKNTTA
+255 IRGGADAVGIKDTTT

-380 SGKSETVGTASSSG
+380 AGKTETVGSTSTSSG
-394 GSSSGG
+394 GSSGG

-418 GEFYKAE
+418 DEFYKAE

-437 SATKNKTRIGTLA
+437 SATKNKTRNGSLA

-479 LKKVTDSD
+479 LKQVTDSD

-492 VNKKG
+492 VKNKKDE
-497 KDETSTYTGKEALF
+497 DETSTYIGKDALF

-516 SYYAL
+516 SYYVL

-526 YYKEATLTD
+526 YYKEATLTN

-547 SEDTATIAKFKT
+547 SEATATIAKFKAP
-559 SGHHADYEMKVESD
+559 GHHANYEMEIESD
-573 KITKGQKVY
+573 KIEKGQKVY
-582 AVVVTDTDGNS
+582 AVVLTDTDGNS
-593 YGLRHVAEIW
+593 YGLHHVTEIW
-603 HAIELGFN
+603 HVTKLGFK
-611 ADSPIAG
+611 ADPALVG
-618 KTIKTI
+618 KTISAV
-624 TYYTDDGVIEL
+624 TYYTEDGIIKL
-635 NLNEALYVPAQAAT
+635 NLAEKLYVPVISGAKAEVAKSDADAKETTLTLSGFPEDFVKNVKVPKGMTYADGKISFGDALPGSYTVTVSDAKGIYADVTASFTVSTSKTVAQYDESNVSLKAVKGVNDAALENYLKNITSVKVGDKEYAAT
-649 AKVAEADFSAGETAV
+649 GKKVVTIINSNGYLDLTAEPFADMKFGS
-664 TLSKDLPSDF
+664 S
-674 DAKYSVTVAD
+674 Y
-684 KESDFFR
+684 
-691 YENGK
+691 
-696 ITWDK
+696 
-701 NGEAPSGT
+701 
-709 YQLTIT
+709 TIT
-715 DQGGK
+715 VKANYYKDQEFTVTI
-720 YAPITAQINLNVYA
+720 PEHIYA
-734 YAAVPYDEYWKSE
+734 YAAVPYDEYWQSE
-747 GVYLSGSDWKASSD
+747 KVYLNEDSDWGAGSDALD
-761 EVDRD
+761 
-766 DNKGH
+766 GH
-771 QEHDKGAFDAVS
+771 NEYDKGAFDAVS

-795 FQQSVVVHGTKDG
+795 FQQSVVIHTADKD
-808 ETYDYHPLA
+808 YYPVA
-817 WNDGNNFVDADGNT
+817 WTDGDNFVDADGKT
-831 YNRNEIG
+831 YNKKEIG
-838 ITSYDI
+838 ITSYNI
-844 TGIKYVPVKVS
+844 TGIKYVPVQVS
-855 ASDFADFS
+855 SSDFVDFC
-863 TKYTVTKNGKTL
+863 KHYTVTQNGETL
-875 QGGYSEQNLSAY
+875 QGGYGEVNLSAY
-887 TAVAAVDKDTN
+887 TAVAAVDSTTN

-903 TKKGDSFS
+903 TKNGSTFS
-911 FGARKTGSGSGIQGE
+911 FGARQTGSGSGIKGE
-926 ELKTANEGIHAAAK
+926 TLKNADEAITAAPK

-951 VDLDNTKDGTKY
+951 VDLNNN

-976 KYYGSGNEV
+976 KYYGDGDTV

-1009 TDSLRAKLPEG
+1009 TDSLRFKLPEG
-1020 TDGTGKWTITVYA
+1020 KDGTGKWTLTVYA
-1033 LGYSDTTYTVNVTA
+1033 LGYSDTTYEVTVTA
-1047 DNLPQKVDAMTDEQK
+1047 DNLPKAVEPMTNEQR
-1062 TQLTA
+1062 TQLTNLA
-1067 LKDAAKELLDNK
+1067 KQAKDLLPNYPDTSTANEAELKKHYDQA
-1079 SADEYKSV
+1079 
-1087 AEAQWAALTEHYNE
+1087 AALLENE
-1101 AVTMLAKADATSA
+1101 DATSA
-1114 EAEEL
+1114 AAAEL
-1119 LGELPG
+1119 IDELPG
-1125 LIAPIK
+1125 LIQAVKDERATKPTTT
-1131 LAPVTETY
+1131 VQYGQY
-1139 TALFPVLNDKKYD
+1139 T
-1152 DYWLEQ
+1152 
-1158 VAQKM
+1158 
-1163 GKSKTDDTVKKTT
+1163 
-1176 DYLKNVCS
+1176 
-1184 GKIYGEEAE
+1184 I
-1193 KQYNKSDMFQFDC
+1193 
-1206 EFINGVDTIQFDGN
+1206 
-1220 TIKGTQDGKDVFSH
+1220 
-1234 QYNYIGEVTVGEG
+1234 
-1247 DMSFTGDLYKTN
+1247 
-1259 DKDAGEFTYFIMR
+1259 
-1272 DDTPDTTQHIE
+1272 
-1283 FRYGSDLEALKGYVT
+1283 
-1298 GKYAYWLAAGIPVNS
+1298 S
-1313 EDDFVKKCIKLFV
+1313 EDDLEDPYTVKLKV
-1326 DENVE
+1326 
-1331 EQEATDAPEVSKME
+1331 T
-1345 LTKDMFDTYYL
+1345 
-1356 MSFDGT
+1356 
-1362 DLTALDAYLNKIT
+1362 LN
-1375 EITINDTVCSY
+1375 S
-1386 FSGYTLQVG
+1386 
-1395 TNGKDTIKFKES
+1395 
-1407 NFTADGTYN
+1407 
-1416 IVIKAEGYKDL
+1416 
-1427 TYTYTKGN
+1427 
-1435 GGNTEPDTPVTE
+1435 
-1447 TKHITGTISPE
+1447 
-1458 DDNTDGI
+1458 
-1465 EEAYDFSFDIKL
+1465 
-1477 QDGTILEI
+1477 DGTIKLVEDNGTEPGESNTS
-1485 FNDTTNAG
+1485 FWNNAKNGYTN
-1493 GNDTYWKKATT
+1493 T
-1504 KGNPKKNQA
+1504 KKNETYI
-1513 GMFTQLLNKKASDIN
+1513 GLFTSLIGKSATEIDSVDA
-1528 EYDTVS
+1528 VS
-1534 GATVSSNAI
+1534 KATVSSNAI
-1543 KNAVKAALGA
+1543 KKAVKNALSK
-1553 ND
+1553 

>member
-29 YKDFPN
+29 YRDFPN

-44 AIDNGLLNGS
+44 AIDDGLLNGS

-73 SRSFGAAK
+73 SRAFGAAK

-100 MAKAV
+100 MGKAV

-117 NPDATIT
+117 NPDAPIT
-124 REEAFTVLARAFALE
+124 REETFTVLARAFALE

-195 GMAASYVGAEGVSSK
+195 GMAASYVGAEGVSGK
-210 TVEGNVIVRESGAS
+210 TVEGNMVVRESGAS

-255 IRGGADAVGIKNTTA
+255 IRGGADAVSIKNTTA

-582 AVVVTDTDGNS
+582 AVVLTDTDGNT
-593 YGLRHVAEIW
+593 YGLHHVTEIW
-603 HAIELGFN
+603 RATELGFES
-611 ADSPIAG
+611 DSALVG
-618 KTIKTI
+618 KTISAV
-624 TYYTDDGVIEL
+624 TYYTDDGVIKLKLAEKL
-635 NLNEALYVPAQAAT
+635 YVPHIAKDAKAEVAKFDADAKETTLTLSGFPEDFAQNVKVPDGMSYADGKIKFGSALPGSYTVTVSDAKGKYADVTASFTVSTSKAAAKYDASSVALKKADSAEDADFTNFLKNITSVKVGDKKYAATDKDAVTIIKKDGAIDEDAKSNNEALFADGKEKTLTVSAAGYPDLT
-649 AKVAEADFSAGETAV
+649 FSYT
-664 TLSKDLPSDF
+664 P
-674 DAKYSVTVAD
+674 
-684 KESDFFR
+684 
-691 YENGK
+691 
-696 ITWDK
+696 
-701 NGEAPSGT
+701 T
-709 YQLTIT
+709 YT
-715 DQGGK
+715 
-720 YAPITAQINLNVYA
+720 YA
-734 YAAVPYDEYWKSE
+734 YAAVPYDEYWQSE
-747 GVYLSGSDWKASSD
+747 GVYL
-761 EVDRD
+761 
-766 DNKGH
+766 NKGSEWDAGFDARDGH
-771 QEHDKGAFDAVS
+771 NEYDKGAFDAVS

-795 FQQSVVVHGTKDG
+795 FQQSVVIHTADKD
-808 ETYDYHPLA
+808 YYPVA
-817 WNDGNNFVDADGNT
+817 WTDGDNFVDADGKT
-831 YNRNEIG
+831 YNKKEIG
-838 ITSYDI
+838 ITSYNI

-855 ASDFADFS
+855 SSDFADFC
-863 TKYTVTKNGKTL
+863 KQYTVTKNGETL
-875 QGGYSEQNLSAY
+875 QGGYSEFNLNAY

-903 TKKGDSFS
+903 TLGSNGYT
-911 FGARKTGSGSGIQGE
+911 FGARQTGEGSGIKGE
-926 ELKTANEGIHAAAK
+926 ALKTADKAITAAAK

-951 VDLDNTKDGTKY
+951 VDLNNN
-963 YGDLGSH
+963 YGDLGGH

-976 KYYGSGNEV
+976 KYYGTDEKNTTP

-996 DWMHKSMGIQLGL
+996 NWMHKTMGIQLGL
-1009 TDSLRAKLPEG
+1009 TDSLRAKLPDG
-1020 TDGTGKWTITVYA
+1020 KDGTGKWTITVYA
-1033 LGYSDTTYTVNVTA
+1033 LGYSDTTYTVNVA
-1047 DNLPQKVDAMTDEQK
+1047 AENLPKKVELMTEKQKEQLESLRDQAK
-1062 TQLTA
+1062 KL
-1067 LKDAAKELLDNK
+1067 LDAAADQNNLTPKEAELKKHYDEIVALLAK
-1079 SADEYKSV
+1079 SGANSV
-1087 AEAQWAALTEHYNE
+1087 EAQ
-1101 AVTMLAKADATSA
+1101 
-1114 EAEEL
+1114 EL
-1119 LGELPG
+1119 IDEVPK
-1125 LIAPIK
+1125 LI
-1131 LAPVTETY
+1131 
-1139 TALFPVLNDKKYD
+1139 
-1152 DYWLEQ
+1152 
-1158 VAQKM
+1158 
-1163 GKSKTDDTVKKTT
+1163 
-1176 DYLKNVCS
+1176 
-1184 GKIYGEEAE
+1184 
-1193 KQYNKSDMFQFDC
+1193 
-1206 EFINGVDTIQFDGN
+1206 
-1220 TIKGTQDGKDVFSH
+1220 KDVEDARK
-1234 QYNYIGEVTVGEG
+1234 QPT
-1247 DMSFTGDLYKTN
+1247 KP
-1259 DKDAGEFTYFIMR
+1259 DKPT
-1272 DDTPDTTQHIE
+1272 
-1283 FRYGSDLEALKGYVT
+1283 
-1298 GKYAYWLAAGIPVNS
+1298 
-1313 EDDFVKKCIKLFV
+1313 
-1326 DENVE
+1326 
-1331 EQEATDAPEVSKME
+1331 
-1345 LTKDMFDTYYL
+1345 
-1356 MSFDGT
+1356 
-1362 DLTALDAYLNKIT
+1362 
-1375 EITINDTVCSY
+1375 
-1386 FSGYTLQVG
+1386 
-1395 TNGKDTIKFKES
+1395 
-1407 NFTADGTYN
+1407 
-1416 IVIKAEGYKDL
+1416 
-1427 TYTYTKGN
+1427 
-1435 GGNTEPDTPVTE
+1435 TE
-1447 TKHITGTISPE
+1447 TKTITGKITPK
-1458 DDNTDGI
+1458 DDDDGNI
-1465 EEAYDFSFDIKL
+1465 DEGYNFSFDVTL
-1477 QDGTILEI
+1477 QDGTII
-1485 FNDTTNAG
+1485 NISNDTTDAG
-1493 GNDTYWKKATT
+1493 GNKKYWKWATT
-1504 KGNPKKNQA
+1504 EGHKGIT
-1513 GMFTQLLNKKASDIN
+1513 GLFTSLLNKTASEIGNVDAV
-1528 EYDTVS
+1528 T

-1543 KNAVKAALGA
+1543 KTAVKNALS

>member
-1 MKCKNTIAMVLAG
+1 
-14 AMLLPSNAFAADLSQ
+14 
-29 YKDFPN
+29 
-35 DWSAKSLEQ
+35 
-44 AIDNGLLNGS
+44 
-54 NGMIDAKG
+54 MIDAKG

-73 SRSFGAAK
+73 SRAFGAAK

-100 MAKAV
+100 MGKAV

-117 NPDATIT
+117 NPDAPIT

-195 GMAASYVGAEGVSSK
+195 GMAASYVGAEGVSGK
-210 TVEGNVIVRESGAS
+210 TVEGNMVVRESGAS

-255 IRGGADAVGIKNTTA
+255 IRGGADAVSIKNTTA

-582 AVVVTDTDGNS
+582 AVVLTDTDGNT
-593 YGLRHVAEIW
+593 YGLHHVTEIW
-603 HAIELGFN
+603 RATELGFES
-611 ADSPIAG
+611 DSALVG
-618 KTIKTI
+618 KTISAV
-624 TYYTDDGVIEL
+624 TYYTDDGVIKLKLAEKL
-635 NLNEALYVPAQAAT
+635 YVPHIAKDAKAEVAKFDADAKETTLTLSGFPEDFAQNVKVPDGMSYADGKIKFGSALPGSYTVTVSDAKGKYADVTASFTVSTSKAAAKYDASSVALKKADSAEDADFTNFLKNITSVKVGDKKYAATDKDAVTIIKKDGAIDEDAKSNNEALFADGKEKTLTVSAAGYPDLT
-649 AKVAEADFSAGETAV
+649 FSYT
-664 TLSKDLPSDF
+664 P
-674 DAKYSVTVAD
+674 
-684 KESDFFR
+684 
-691 YENGK
+691 
-696 ITWDK
+696 
-701 NGEAPSGT
+701 T
-709 YQLTIT
+709 YT
-715 DQGGK
+715 
-720 YAPITAQINLNVYA
+720 YA
-734 YAAVPYDEYWKSE
+734 YAAVPYDEYWQSE
-747 GVYLSGSDWKASSD
+747 GVYL
-761 EVDRD
+761 
-766 DNKGH
+766 NKGSEWDAGFDARDGH
-771 QEHDKGAFDAVS
+771 NEYDKGAFDAVS

-795 FQQSVVVHGTKDG
+795 FQQSVVIHTADKD
-808 ETYDYHPLA
+808 YYPVA
-817 WNDGNNFVDADGNT
+817 WTDGDNFVDADGKT
-831 YNRNEIG
+831 YNKKEIG
-838 ITSYDI
+838 ITSYNI

-855 ASDFADFS
+855 SSDFADFC
-863 TKYTVTKNGKTL
+863 KQYTVTKNGETL
-875 QGGYSEQNLSAY
+875 QGGYSEFNLNAY

-903 TKKGDSFS
+903 TLGSNGYT
-911 FGARKTGSGSGIQGE
+911 FGARQTGEGSGIKGE
-926 ELKTANEGIHAAAK
+926 ALKTADKAITAAAK

-951 VDLDNTKDGTKY
+951 VDLNNN
-963 YGDLGSH
+963 YGDLGGH

-976 KYYGSGNEV
+976 KYYGTDEKNTTP

-996 DWMHKSMGIQLGL
+996 NWMHKTMGIQLGL
-1009 TDSLRAKLPEG
+1009 TDSLRAKLPDG
-1020 TDGTGKWTITVYA
+1020 KDGTGKWTITVYA
-1033 LGYSDTTYTVNVTA
+1033 LGYSDTTYTVNVA
-1047 DNLPQKVDAMTDEQK
+1047 AENLPKKVELMTEKQKEQLESLRDQAK
-1062 TQLTA
+1062 KL
-1067 LKDAAKELLDNK
+1067 LDAAADQNNLTPKEAELKKHYDEIVALLAK
-1079 SADEYKSV
+1079 SGANSV
-1087 AEAQWAALTEHYNE
+1087 EAQ
-1101 AVTMLAKADATSA
+1101 
-1114 EAEEL
+1114 EL
-1119 LGELPG
+1119 IDEVPK
-1125 LIAPIK
+1125 LI
-1131 LAPVTETY
+1131 
-1139 TALFPVLNDKKYD
+1139 
-1152 DYWLEQ
+1152 
-1158 VAQKM
+1158 
-1163 GKSKTDDTVKKTT
+1163 
-1176 DYLKNVCS
+1176 
-1184 GKIYGEEAE
+1184 
-1193 KQYNKSDMFQFDC
+1193 
-1206 EFINGVDTIQFDGN
+1206 
-1220 TIKGTQDGKDVFSH
+1220 KDVEDARK
-1234 QYNYIGEVTVGEG
+1234 QPT
-1247 DMSFTGDLYKTN
+1247 KP
-1259 DKDAGEFTYFIMR
+1259 DKPT
-1272 DDTPDTTQHIE
+1272 
-1283 FRYGSDLEALKGYVT
+1283 
-1298 GKYAYWLAAGIPVNS
+1298 
-1313 EDDFVKKCIKLFV
+1313 
-1326 DENVE
+1326 
-1331 EQEATDAPEVSKME
+1331 
-1345 LTKDMFDTYYL
+1345 
-1356 MSFDGT
+1356 
-1362 DLTALDAYLNKIT
+1362 
-1375 EITINDTVCSY
+1375 
-1386 FSGYTLQVG
+1386 
-1395 TNGKDTIKFKES
+1395 
-1407 NFTADGTYN
+1407 
-1416 IVIKAEGYKDL
+1416 
-1427 TYTYTKGN
+1427 
-1435 GGNTEPDTPVTE
+1435 TE
-1447 TKHITGTISPE
+1447 TKTITGKITPK
-1458 DDNTDGI
+1458 DDDDGNI
-1465 EEAYDFSFDIKL
+1465 DEGYNFSFDVTL
-1477 QDGTILEI
+1477 QDGTII
-1485 FNDTTNAG
+1485 NISNDTTDAG
-1493 GNDTYWKKATT
+1493 GNKKYWKWATT
-1504 KGNPKKNQA
+1504 EGHKGIT
-1513 GMFTQLLNKKASDIN
+1513 GLFTSLLNKTASEIGNVDAV
-1528 EYDTVS
+1528 T

-1543 KNAVKAALGA
+1543 KTAVKNALS